1 MKIMKQLYILFL
13 IFSIW
18 SCDTS
23 NMFVGGGTAPDISA
37 PEINITTPDNLAY
50 QRGSFFVAGTVSDNI
65 KVTKVEL
72 SVFCNGERVSDKE
85 NPPTAVVAG
94 TQWSYEF
101 KDLKTGEYTITVTAY
116 DKAGNQSENSS
127 KTIVLTVDNE
137 ESEIKIQKPNLKPQE
152 TLEGLDYRQYAY
164 VEYFKNKTFS
174 IQGQIKDNYPL
185 KEITLQLFKENECVY
200 SLTFD
205 SKYLG
210 RKAGELMVEG
220 SLYNWTVTVDSEQE
234 PIENE
239 IYINKL
245 SELSPT
251 DKHYLRMAVAVTDK
265 AGNKT
270 ASSDSQLGFICL
282 YQEADRPWI
291 EVSSL
296 ETADNLEMQQE
307 KNKLRAGAQISG
319 TAYDDDSLEMMEFY
333 IVNTDY
339 DEMVKHETVTKASFG
354 ETGCTMWDLVAPTNQ
369 GRYRLYY
376 RLKDSSGVTSYGNGS
391 DLWTETS
398 GWDDE
403 HSIGFQ
409 VIDESAPTTEV
420 KAFEEYPTTAYI
432 TDQNPAF
439 IVEAT
444 TRDAAGI
451 EKVLLAWDPNASE
464 EKATELKVAKW
475 DIAENGYQNGIKYW
489 IVDLKDFENIAENN
503 TVKLDWSCELPVNDF
518 IGENGN
524 KVFNYKKM
532 YYCTISKSGN
542 YAVGTFTIPKE
553 FNEPVLSIDSPKDND
568 NVRNVGG
575 EHFTIE
581 GKCSDAQSGI
591 ASLIIEY
598 KDSSGKLQKYDL
610 IENNLLAKD
619 GTWSVTSNKLQ
630 NLGGSYQRIVVK
642 ALDYFGNISQSSVY
656 VKVDDNSPQVVSVS
670 IDEPGGY
677 YSVGD
682 TLHFRVTMNRK
693 IEIKGDEESIYL
705 ELNCREDSTSD
716 VVPKAVYYGFE
727 EEKTLKFK
735 YTVQSGDNADPLD
748 YLSSDSIK
756 MADGTVILGKA
767 EGEGVSSVPAVLTL
781 VKPGDSG
788 SLSSRGVFIDTEKPY
803 ITVISTNVGQG
814 AYTVGQKIRI
824 SAQLNEVIS
833 GKARI
838 LVNSRP
844 NNPND
849 ETLFVGMEDRVEESD
864 TLDFVYTVE
873 EGDKNDDGEFLDIYV
888 PVYADKYNPD
898 TYTVETVK
906 DEAGNEMNFENFPV
920 GEISGSLAS
929 LGIKIDTEKPTLKNI
944 SVKSV
949 IGTVKNGK
957 YYLNAGK
964 TVTLEVE
971 FSELMFLGKEQPTL
985 HLNAL
990 NGEETVKAQYQ
1001 SGSGS
1006 TFLTFV
1012 YTVAAGDNSPVTGLT
1027 CTAFEGDVTDE
1038 AGNPISGSVNNKVEL
1053 ANEVVLK
1060 KSAVDDEEKSNDS
1073 STSYT
1078 ECSIIVDTAKPEPP
1092 AFNFKDID
1100 DQPIGSFDDS
1110 FNALGNR
1117 ATGRVY
1123 TGTASG
1129 YTNNITVKPVF
1140 DETTST
1146 MTMYAITGGHVK
1158 VDWLERIDY
1167 TTDTKNAEQDWTVKA
1182 QLTDFAGNVS
1192 DVTSATFKVDNGLP
1206 LLSSITTTSVN
1217 GLYKSGMQIPVTL
1230 TFSKRVNA
1238 KESGNGDIKLTF
1250 NNEGYVTF
1258 VSSEAYSAM
1267 YKGIYYVG
1275 TGDTDIAKLEVENIT
1290 GGIFS
1295 DTVGNKVE
1303 VTTVDLK
1310 LAVSTGFAN
1319 DFKEKNIQI
1328 DKTAPKLNEYKIE
1341 SISDESHSD
1350 ENSYY
1355 LNAGKTVK
1363 IAAIFD
1369 EPVIISGDSKIKLC
1383 GDKNATYTGTSDD
1396 KKTLYYTYTVAGNDN
1411 LASLAVDEEKSFP
1424 GAIQDIAGNTLDENG
1439 SAPNTELK
1447 YKEKSIV
1454 IDTIKPSAPTVT
1466 LTKASGSDLTNNEM
1480 ENGISEQLN
1489 VSISSTEVGSVI
1501 EYSINGGAK
1510 YEEGTKAVLGDT
1522 GSKKTFYIVA
1532 RQTDKAGN
1540 MSGVSKK
1547 ITVTVDLQEM
1557 GISKITTTKVNGVYK
1572 TGDVIPVTLLFTK
1585 KVKLSNVTITFNNE
1599 KPLENLSSDTLA
1611 ISHQFNYTIADGH
1624 DWAEALNVKE
1634 LSGTFKNESDEDVT
1648 GKITDSFG
1656 KLADNFKDNDIRI
1669 DTKSP
1674 TISSYSV
1681 KSVSDTEHVSGKYYY
1696 LNADDTVIIE
1706 VNFNEKV
1713 EVIGTS
1719 VLSLDT
1725 NENAIYLSTKDDDTL
1740 IYEYKIG
1747 KGNSKTLTVPAGI
1760 YPTNIQDDAGNTLN
1774 AGLSETILKYN
1785 SKNIVIDTT
1794 EPATPTVSINGNSN
1808 ASSFTQSVGMTIGG
1822 TEGNA
1827 KIEFSLDAGGSYET
1841 YTGAITLPNK
1851 GNNELNTFNV
1861 LAKQTDIAGN
1871 VSSVSQMKTVVVDL
1885 RPTGLKSIITIKPSG
1900 VYKAGVLI
1908 PLTLEFYK
1916 AIKSN
1921 SDVTLTLSN
1930 NKPITFKPDGK
1941 SVYTVNYTT
1950 ASGDDVDALF
1960 VKNFAGTIIDSATGA
1975 LVTSFVGV
1983 DGSVNAGVVNGT
1995 IKADNLPKT
2004 DNVISIDTAAPK
2016 LTGYTVNSLGGTPVA
2031 DSKNYLNAGDTVE
2044 IAVAFDEAVTI
2055 SGDSIVILNNN
2066 KKAVYTG
2073 TSEDKKIL
2081 YYTYTVSGGDD
2092 KTDLGIAAN
2101 IYPNNIQDIAGNAL
2115 ASGTTETKLMY
2126 KSKNIDIDTVCV
2138 APTLGGISAGKIY
2151 NAAQTVTLLSD
2162 ETGAVFHYSV
2172 NGGASEAECNDET
2185 FTTPTTEGRHPITA
2199 YQVDIA
2205 GNKSLWADAI
2215 EIIVDTAPPAIK
2227 SISTTAGS
2235 GSYKKGDKFT
2245 ITAEF
2250 TENVTGNIT
2259 VTLNT
2264 TAKVTFANITDSN
2277 TATAT
2282 YTALSGH
2289 DTNALK
2295 ANSVSG
2301 SITDTAGNNITT
2313 FDSGFAN
2320 FAGKNIKI
2328 DTTAPE
2334 ISSFSMTA
2342 HSGSTKT
2349 GTLNTILQDTATD
2362 SNIVLNFNEGV
2373 SKGSGSIKIERVY
2386 KSYPAVMEVDDY
2398 NIHKAGISNW
2408 YKQRCIGTVN
2418 NNGTEPDTNAK
2429 YVLKYDIDHGAYA
2442 SANGITD
2449 STQKA
2454 VYNYFADKE
2463 YNVTTI
2469 DVNSGLVTIGKNS
2482 STNATSVVTIQ
2493 LPSKLQ
2499 KGIIYKVTFTE
2510 GTFVDLVGNK
2520 CAAES
2525 GSKVQFETGPTATPV
2540 IRIDKVSGR
2549 GEDGSG
2555 LDGNGS
2561 QAYTTGV
2568 KVSSEMHDAE
2578 LYFAQSNNPVNSDS
2592 NSVDKVKDP
2601 TSFASYSSEETLK
2614 VTNDQDGAIFK
2625 LWAKTTKDG
2634 LTDGEVYKELAYKT
2648 VIKLGGGS
2656 HYVRGSDS
2664 TGGVSATTEFPASWY
2679 DILSTAQGG
2688 SSCWVTWHILKSFQW
2703 KEYDPNAYHDNNT
2716 DNRWIGSENEVT
2728 KPGSYDYI
2736 NAPEVSGGGS
2746 SGDSGNTGS
2755 GDGKIYFKPS
2765 SDWRGDGARFAA
2777 YFYDNGKKWLS
2788 MEDTDGDGIYECER
2802 PSGYPSVIFCRMDPN
2817 NSINDWKSNGG
2828 GVWNQS
2834 ADLTIPTDGRNYFI
2848 INSGWDGINGSWSTK

>member
-1 MKIMKQLYILFL
+1 MKIMKRLYILFL
-13 IFSIW
+13 ILSIW

-164 VEYFKNKTFS
+164 IEYFKNKTFS

-234 PIENE
+234 PMENE

-251 DKHYLRMAVAVTDK
+251 EKHYLRMAVAVTDK

-339 DEMVKHETVTKASFG
+339 DEMVKHETITKASFG

-518 IGENGN
+518 IDENGN

-591 ASLIIEY
+591 TSLTIEY
-598 KDSSGKLQKYDL
+598 TDSNGNPGVYDL
-610 IENNLLAKD
+610 LQNKCLAPD
-619 GTWSVTSNKLQ
+619 GTWSVTSDKLTE
-630 NLGGSYQRIVVK
+630 LGGSYQRIIVK
-642 ALDYFGNISQSSVY
+642 ASDSFGNISQSSVY

-677 YSVGD
+677 YSENKV
-682 TLHFRVTMNRK
+682 LHFSVTMNRE
-693 IEIKGDEESIYL
+693 IEIKGNKESIYL
-705 ELNCREDSTSD
+705 ELNCKGKSISD
-716 VVPKAVYYGFE
+716 VTTIPKAVYDGFE
-727 EEKTLKFK
+727 EEKILKFK
-735 YTVQSGDNADPLD
+735 YTVQSGDKAEPLD
-748 YLSSDSIK
+748 YLSESSLK
-756 MADGTVILGKA
+756 MDDETKIFGKA
-767 EGEGVSSVPAVLTL
+767 LGEGVSSVPAVLKL
-781 VKPGDSG
+781 SEPGKAG
-788 SLSSRGVFIDTEKPY
+788 SLSSRGVFIDTEKPF
-803 ITVISTNVGQG
+803 VNKISADVGQG
-814 AYTVGQKIRI
+814 AYTVGKEIRI
-824 SAQLNEVIS
+824 TAQFNEIIN
-833 GKARI
+833 GQARI
-838 LVNSRP
+838 LLNSRKQDTNDP
-844 NNPND
+844 N
-849 ETLFVGMEDRVEESD
+849 LFVGMNNPVANSD
-864 TLDFVYTVE
+864 TLEFLYTVR
-873 EGDKNDDGEFLDIYV
+873 EGDNTENEFLDIYV
-888 PVYADKYNPD
+888 PFYAFSD
-898 TYTVETVK
+898 TETVK
-906 DEAGNEMNFENFPV
+906 DNAGNEMDFKKFPKDT
-920 GEISGSLAS
+920 ESGSLAE
-929 LGIKIDTEKPTLKNI
+929 LKIKIDTKAPIFDGVYVSDVSIEPYE
-944 SVKSV
+944 
-949 IGTVKNGK
+949 KNGK
-957 YYLNAGK
+957 NYYLNAGK
-964 TVTLEVE
+964 TVTLEARFNETVV
-971 FSELMFLGKEQPTL
+971 LGDEQPYL
-985 HLNAL
+985 ELNM
-990 NGEETVKAQYQ
+990 TKDDKPVRAQYKTGA
-1001 SGSGS
+1001 GSS
-1006 TFLTFV
+1006 ILYFV
-1012 YTVAAGDNSPVTGLT
+1012 YTVAAGDD
-1027 CTAFEGDVTDE
+1027 TADKNLHCDAFVGKVTDE
-1038 AGNPISGSVNNKVEL
+1038 AGNKVVGSTEEGKNTIGE
-1053 ANEVVLK
+1053 EVALK
-1060 KSAVDDEEKSNDS
+1060 KAISNGTEEI
-1073 STSYT
+1073 
-1078 ECSIIVDTAKPEPP
+1078 SIIIDTTKPDAPTFIFTDKDGDVDG
-1092 AFNFKDID
+1092 FNPD
-1100 DQPIGSFDDS
+1100 DNQ
-1110 FNALGNR
+1110 R
-1117 ATGRVY
+1117 AMGYVY
-1123 TGTASG
+1123 TGKATG
-1129 YTNNITVKPVF
+1129 YIENITITPKPADGEVTSKVK
-1140 DETTST
+1140 
-1146 MTMYAITGGHVK
+1146 MYASIPGRTVQNW
-1158 VDWLERIDY
+1158 DYMNCY
-1167 TTDTKNAEQDWTVKA
+1167 TTNTDNAEHDWTVKA
-1182 QLTDFAGNVS
+1182 QLVDYAGNIS
-1192 DVTSATFKVDNGLP
+1192 DVSSATFKVDKGVP
-1206 LLSSITTTSVN
+1206 LLSSITTTAIN
-1217 GLYKSGMQIPVTL
+1217 GLYKAGTEIPVTL
-1230 TFSKRVNA
+1230 TFSKKVNA
-1238 KESGNGDIKLTF
+1238 VKSGNGDIKLTF
-1250 NNEGYVTF
+1250 NNNGYVTF
-1258 VSSEAYSAM
+1258 VVSSNAYSAM
-1267 YKGIYYVG
+1267 HKGTYNVG
-1275 TGDTDIAKLEVENIT
+1275 SEDTDIAKLEVKEIT
-1290 GGIFS
+1290 GGIFTDTAGNEVAVEGDDCKLVMGEGFS
-1295 DTVGNKVE
+1295 D
-1303 VTTVDLK
+1303 
-1310 LAVSTGFAN
+1310 
-1319 DFKEKNIQI
+1319 DFKTKNIQI
-1328 DKTAPKLNEYKIE
+1328 DKTAPKFDGYQIE
-1341 SISDESHSD
+1341 SISDENHSD
-1350 ENSYY
+1350 SNSYY
-1355 LNAGKTVK
+1355 LNAGDTVK
-1363 IAAIFD
+1363 IAAVFE
-1369 EPVIISGDSKIKLC
+1369 EPVMISGDSKIELSHGKS
-1383 GDKNATYTGTSDD
+1383 ASYVGTSSDR
-1396 KKTLYYTYTVAGNDN
+1396 KTLYYTYTVASEENS
-1411 LASLAVDEEKSFP
+1411 ASLCIAEKVIP
-1424 GAIQDIAGNTLDENG
+1424 NNVQDIAGNKFETKPAESTTLKHN
-1439 SAPNTELK
+1439 
-1447 YKEKSIV
+1447 EKTIV
-1454 IDTIKPSAPTVT
+1454 IDTITPDAPSVT
-1466 LTKASGSDLTNNEM
+1466 FKDAGGYQVATNIGNV
-1480 ENGISEQLN
+1480 SEQLTME
-1489 VSISSTEVGSVI
+1489 ISGEGNGEKI
-1501 EYSINGGAK
+1501 EYSINGGADYFVGISK
-1510 YEEGTKAVLGDT
+1510 VLGDT
-1522 GSKKTFYIVA
+1522 GSKKTFYIMA
-1532 RQTDKAGN
+1532 KQTDKAGN
-1540 MSGVSKK
+1540 MSKPSDK

-1572 TGDVIPVTLLFTK
+1572 AGDEIPVTLIFTK
-1585 KVKLSNVTITFNNE
+1585 KVKFSGLKLTLNNG
-1599 KPLENLSSDTLA
+1599 KVLEFANTDTLA
-1611 ISHQFNYTIADGH
+1611 ISHQTVYTIASEEDTTNG
-1624 DWAEALNVKE
+1624 ALKATE
-1634 LSGTFKNESDEDVT
+1634 LKGTFKDESNTTVDD
-1648 GKITDSFG
+1648 KISASF
-1656 KLADNFKDNDIRI
+1656 KNLIDNFKGNEIFI
-1669 DTKSP
+1669 DTNAP

-1681 KSVSDTEHVSGKYYY
+1681 ESVSDEMHIDTDGNYY
-1696 LNADDTVIIE
+1696 LNAGDTVKIK
-1706 VNFNEKV
+1706 VTFSEKV
-1713 EVIGTS
+1713 GVVGTS
-1719 VLSLDT
+1719 VLSLST
-1725 NENAIYLSTKDDDTL
+1725 GENAVYLSNVDDKTL
-1740 IYEYKIG
+1740 IYEYK
-1747 KGNSKTLTVPAGI
+1747 VAAGTASPLSI
-1760 YPTNIQDDAGNTLN
+1760 LQNVYPTNIQDDAGNTLN

-1827 KIEFSLDAGGSYET
+1827 MIEFSLDAGGSYET
-1841 YTGAITLPNK
+1841 YTGAITLPK
-1851 GNNELNTFNV
+1851 EGNNKLNTFNV

-1871 VSSVSQMKTVVVDL
+1871 VSSLSQMKTVVVDL
-1885 RPTGLKSIITIKPSG
+1885 RPTGLKSITTTKPAG

-1930 NKPITFKPDGK
+1930 DKTITFKPDGK

-1960 VKNFAGTIIDSATGA
+1960 VKNFAGTIIDSATG
-1975 LVTSFVGV
+1975 VSVSSFEGV
-1983 DGSVNAGVVNGT
+1983 DCNEVSDGKVNGT
-1995 IKADNLPKT
+1995 IMATNLPKT

-2016 LTGYTVNSLGGTPVA
+2016 LTGYTVKSLGGTPVI
-2031 DSKNYLNAGDTVE
+2031 DSKNYLNAGDSVE

-2055 SGDSIVILNNN
+2055 SGDSTVTLNNN

-2073 TSEDKKIL
+2073 TSDDKKKL

-2101 IYPNNIQDIAGNAL
+2101 IYPNNIQDIAGNVL
-2115 ASGTTETKLMY
+2115 ASGTTETILMY
-2126 KSKNIDIDTVCV
+2126 NSQNIDIDTVCV

-2151 NAAQTVTLLSD
+2151 NAAKEVTLKG
-2162 ETGAVFHYSV
+2162 EAGATFYYSV
-2172 NGGASEAECNDET
+2172 DGGANSQQGQS
-2185 FTTPTTEGRHPITA
+2185 FSTPTTEGRHPITA

-2205 GNKSLWADAI
+2205 GNKSLWANVI
-2215 EIIVDTAPPAIK
+2215 EIIVDTAPPKIK

-2235 GSYKKGDKFT
+2235 GSYKKDDKFT

-2282 YTALSGH
+2282 YTTLSGH

-2320 FAGKNIKI
+2320 FAGKDIKI
-2328 DTTAPE
+2328 DTTAPV
-2334 ISSFSMTA
+2334 INGFSMN
-2342 HSGSTKT
+2342 SGSTK
-2349 GTLNTILQDTATD
+2349 GTLNTILQDIATD
-2362 SNIVLNFNEGV
+2362 SNIILNFNEGV

-2398 NIHKAGISNW
+2398 NTHKAKISDW
-2408 YKQRCIGTVN
+2408 YIQRCIGTVN

-2429 YVLKYDIDHGAYA
+2429 YVLNYDIDHGAYA
-2442 SANGITD
+2442 SASGITD

-2540 IRIDKVSGR
+2540 IRINKLSGQ
-2549 GEDGSG
+2549 GP
-2555 LDGNGS
+2555 GN
-2561 QAYTTGV
+2561 QPYTTGV

-2592 NSVDKVKDP
+2592 NSVDKVKNP

-2634 LTDGEVYKELAYKT
+2634 LTGGEVYKELAYKT
-2648 VIKLGGGS
+2648 VIKLGSS

-2679 DILSTAQGG
+2679 DSLSTAQGG

-2703 KEYDPNAYHDNNT
+2703 KEYDPNAYHDDKT

-2728 KPGSYDYI
+2728 KPGSCDYI
-2736 NAPEVSGGGS
+2736 NAPEVDGGGS

-2755 GDGKIYFKPS
+2755 GVTITLTVPDWVWNDSAVLYVWVWGGSVSGKWVNVTKKS
-2765 SDWRGDGARFAA
+2765 STSATFV
-2777 YFYDNGKKWLS
+2777 L
-2788 MEDTDGDGIYECER
+2788 
-2802 PSGYPSVIFCRMDPN
+2802 PSGCTGFKVARMAAGASPN
-2817 NSINDWKSNGG
+2817 FDTAHNKSDDISYNG
-2828 GVWNQS
+2828 
-2834 ADLTIPTDGRNYFI
+2834 T
-2848 INSGWDGINGSWSTK
+2848 TKYNVF

>member
-1 MKIMKQLYILFL
+1 MKRLYILFL

-164 VEYFKNKTFS
+164 IEYFKNKTFS

-251 DKHYLRMAVAVTDK
+251 EKHYLRMAVAVTDK

-339 DEMVKHETVTKASFG
+339 DEMVKHETITKASFG

-451 EKVLLAWDPNASE
+451 EKVILAWDPNASE

-489 IVDLKDFENIAENN
+489 IVDLKDFENVMENN
-503 TVKLDWSCELPVNDF
+503 TFKMDWSCELPVNDF
-518 IGENGN
+518 IDENGN

-670 IDEPGGY
+670 IDEPGEY

-716 VVPKAVYYGFE
+716 VVPKAVYDGFE

-844 NNPND
+844 NDPND
-849 ETLFVGMEDRVEESD
+849 ETLFVGMEDRVEKSD

-873 EGDKNDDGEFLDIYV
+873 EGDKNADGEFLDIYV

-898 TYTVETVK
+898 TYTVETVR

-990 NGEETVKAQYQ
+990 NGEKAVKAQYQ

-1092 AFNFKDID
+1092 AFNFKDINN
-1100 DQPIGSFDDS
+1100 QPIGSFDDS

-1123 TGTASG
+1123 TGIASG
-1129 YTNNITVKPVF
+1129 YTNNITVEPVF
-1140 DETTST
+1140 DKTTST

-1158 VDWLERIDY
+1158 VDWLEQTDY

-1238 KESGNGDIKLTF
+1238 KESGDGDIKLTF

-1303 VTTVDLK
+1303 VTTGDLE
-1310 LAVSTGFAN
+1310 LAVSTGFVN

-1447 YKEKSIV
+1447 YNEKSIV

-1489 VSISSTEVGSVI
+1489 VSISSTEDGTVI
-1501 EYSINGGAK
+1501 EYSTNGGAK

-1540 MSGVSKK
+1540 MSKPSAK
-1547 ITVTVDLQEM
+1547 TSVTVDLQEM

-1585 KVKLSNVTITFNNE
+1585 KVKLSDVTITFNNE
-1599 KPLENLSSDTLA
+1599 KALENLSSDTLA
-1611 ISHQFNYTIADGH
+1611 ISHQFNYTIADDH
-1624 DWAEALNVKE
+1624 DLAKALNVKE

-1648 GKITDSFG
+1648 DKITDSFG

-1681 KSVSDTEHVSGKYYY
+1681 KSVSDTEHVLGKYYY

-1740 IYEYKIG
+1740 IYEYKID
-1747 KGNSKTLTVPAGI
+1747 KGNTQTLTVPAGI
-1760 YPTNIQDDAGNTLN
+1760 YPTNIQDVAGN
-1774 AGLSETILKYN
+1774 ILKTGLQN
-1785 SKNIVIDTT
+1785 DTPLSCDGKSMVIDTELPPTPGVYMDGASVAFEKAKYSAT
-1794 EPATPTVSINGNSN
+1794 EIVTFKFVP
-1808 ASSFTQSVGMTIGG
+1808 
-1822 TEGNA
+1822 EGDA
-1827 KIEFSLDAGGSYET
+1827 KLEYSLDAGAN
-1841 YTGAITLPNK
+1841 YTKYSDQVSLPESSNDS
-1851 GNNELNTFNV
+1851 LNTYN
-1861 LAKQTDIAGN
+1861 LRARQTDVAGN
-1871 VSSVSQMKTVVVDL
+1871 VSVLSDMINIVVDL
-1885 RPTGLKSIITIKPSG
+1885 RPIGLKSISTTKPAG
-1900 VYKAGVLI
+1900 VYKAGAEI
-1908 PLTLEFYK
+1908 PLTFEFYK
-1916 AIKSN
+1916 PIESTANI
-1921 SDVTLTLSN
+1921 TATLSN
-1930 NKPITFKPDGK
+1930 GANVKIEPDGK
-1941 SVYTVNYTT
+1941 SVYTVNYTV
-1950 ASGDDVDALF
+1950 SNDDVSTSALF
-1960 VKNFAGTIIDSATGA
+1960 VASLQGNAIKDCATDNFINEFAGVEGGA
-1975 LVTSFVGV
+1975 S
-1983 DGSVNAGVVNGT
+1983 DGEVNGT
-1995 IKADNLPKT
+1995 IMADNLPKT

-2016 LTGYTVNSLGGTPVA
+2016 LTGYTVNSLGGTPVITVA
-2031 DSKNYLNAGDTVE
+2031 KNYLNAGDSVE

-2073 TSEDKKIL
+2073 TSEDKETL

-2092 KTDLGIAAN
+2092 IEDLGIAAS
-2101 IYPNNIQDIAGNAL
+2101 IYPNNIQDIAGNVL
-2115 ASGTTETKLMY
+2115 ASGTTKTSLMY
-2126 KSKNIDIDTVCV
+2126 NDKNIVIDTECV
-2138 APTLGGISAGKIY
+2138 APRMSGIAAGNIY
-2151 NAAQTVTLLSD
+2151 NAAQTVTLSG

-2172 NGGASEAECNDET
+2172 NGGASEAECNDGT

-2235 GSYKKGDKFT
+2235 GSYKKDDKFT

-2264 TAKVTFANITDSN
+2264 TTTAKVTFANITGSN

-2328 DTTAPE
+2328 DTTTPE

-2398 NIHKAGISNW
+2398 NIHKAGISDW

-2442 SANGITD
+2442 SESDITD

-2540 IRIDKVSGR
+2540 IRINKLSGI
-2549 GEDGSG
+2549 ES
-2555 LDGNGS
+2555 GS
-2561 QAYTTGV
+2561 QPYTTGV
-2568 KVSSEMHDAE
+2568 KVSSEMYGAT
-2578 LYFAQSNNPVNSDS
+2578 LSFAKSSNTVSDDS
-2592 NSVDKVKDP
+2592 NKVSKVTDP
-2601 TSFASYSSEETLK
+2601 TSYTTRTNSSE
-2614 VTNDQDGAIFK
+2614 VTISDTSKKGEIFK
-2625 LWAKTTKDG
+2625 LWAKATKTG
-2634 LTDGEVYKELAYKT
+2634 LTNGDVCKELAYKT
-2648 VIKLGGGS
+2648 VLNTSKANIM
-2656 HYVRGSDS
+2656 GSDS
-2664 TGGVSATTEFPASWY
+2664 TGGVSATTEFPISWY
-2679 DILSTAQGG
+2679 HRLDNTSVTT
-2688 SSCWVTWHILKSFQW
+2688 SDYWVSWHVLKSFQW
-2703 KEYDPNAYHDNNT
+2703 KGRTDDTWHD
-2716 DNRWIGSENEVT
+2716 GSNEVT
-2728 KPGSYDYI
+2728 KPGSFDSYGAD
-2736 NAPEVSGGGS
+2736 EVDGGDDSGDSGDD

-2755 GDGKIYFKPS
+2755 DDGKIYLIPTS
-2765 SDWRGDGARFAA
+2765 TWDHSDAWFAA
-2777 YFYDNGKKWLS
+2777 YFYGNGEKWLS
-2788 MEDTDGDGIYECER
+2788 MEETDDDGIYECER
-2802 PSGYPSVIFCRMDPN
+2802 PSGYPSVIFVRMGSTATATN
-2817 NSINDWKSNGG
+2817 WEGK
-2828 GVWNQS
+2828 WNQTG
-2834 ADLTIPTDGRNYFI
+2834 DLTIPTNGNNCFTI
-2848 INSGWDGINGSWSTK
+2848 TGGSGDAYSGTWSTK

>member
-1 MKIMKQLYILFL
+1 MKIMKRLYILFL

-164 VEYFKNKTFS
+164 IEYFKNKTFS

-234 PIENE
+234 PMENE

-251 DKHYLRMAVAVTDK
+251 EKHYLRMAVAVTDK

-339 DEMVKHETVTKASFG
+339 DEMVKHETITKASFG

-518 IGENGN
+518 IDENGN

-591 ASLIIEY
+591 TSLIIEY

-677 YSVGD
+677 YSENKV
-682 TLHFRVTMNRK
+682 LHFSVTMNRE
-693 IEIKGDEESIYL
+693 IEIKGNKESIYL
-705 ELNCREDSTSD
+705 ELNCKGSAKEAAHA
-716 VVPKAVYYGFE
+716 KFEGFE
-727 EEKTLKFK
+727 EEKILKFK
-735 YTVQSGDNADPLD
+735 YTVQADNKAEPLD
-748 YLSSDSIK
+748 YLSESSLK
-756 MADGTVILGKA
+756 MDDETKIFGKA
-767 EGEGVSSVPAVLTL
+767 LGEGVSSVPAVLKL
-781 VKPGDSG
+781 SEPGKAG
-788 SLSSRGVFIDTEKPY
+788 SLSSRGVFIDTEKPF
-803 ITVISTNVGQG
+803 VNKISADVGQG
-814 AYTVGQKIRI
+814 AYTVGQEIRI
-824 SAQLNEVIS
+824 TAQFNEIIN
-833 GKARI
+833 GQARI
-838 LVNSRP
+838 LLNSRKQDTNDP
-844 NNPND
+844 N
-849 ETLFVGMEDRVEESD
+849 LFVGMNNPVANSD
-864 TLDFVYTVE
+864 TLEFLYTVR
-873 EGDKNDDGEFLDIYV
+873 EGDNTENQFLDIYV
-888 PVYADKYNPD
+888 PFYAFSD
-898 TYTVETVK
+898 TETVK
-906 DEAGNEMNFENFPV
+906 DNAGNEMNFSNFPKNT
-920 GEISGSLAS
+920 ESGSLAE
-929 LGIKIDTEKPTLKNI
+929 LKIKIDTKAPIFDGVYVSDVSIEPYE
-944 SVKSV
+944 
-949 IGTVKNGK
+949 GNGK
-957 YYLNAGK
+957 NYYLNAGK
-964 TVTLEVE
+964 TVTLEAR
-971 FSELMFLGKEQPTL
+971 FSETVVLGDEQPYL
-985 HLNAL
+985 ELNM
-990 NGEETVKAQYQ
+990 TKDDKPVRAQYKTGA
-1001 SGSGS
+1001 GSS
-1006 TFLTFV
+1006 ILYFV
-1012 YTVAAGDNSPVTGLT
+1012 YTVAAGDD
-1027 CTAFEGDVTDE
+1027 TADKNLHCDAFVGKVTDE
-1038 AGNPISGSVNNKVEL
+1038 AGNKVVGSTEEGKNTIEENVALRKAISNGT
-1053 ANEVVLK
+1053 
-1060 KSAVDDEEKSNDS
+1060 EEI
-1073 STSYT
+1073 
-1078 ECSIIVDTAKPEPP
+1078 SIIIDTTKPDAPTFTFKGETGNVDGFTSD
-1092 AFNFKDID
+1092 NN
-1100 DQPIGSFDDS
+1100 Q
-1110 FNALGNR
+1110 R
-1117 ATGRVY
+1117 AMGYVY
-1123 TGTASG
+1123 TGKATG
-1129 YTNNITVKPVF
+1129 YIENITITPKPADGEVTSKVK
-1140 DETTST
+1140 
-1146 MTMYAITGGHVK
+1146 MYASIPGKTMQEWK
-1158 VDWLERIDY
+1158 EINEY
-1167 TTDTKNAEQDWTVKA
+1167 TTVTDNAEQDWTVKA
-1182 QLTDFAGNVS
+1182 QLVDYAGNMS
-1192 DVTSATFKVDNGLP
+1192 DVSSATFKVDKGVP
-1206 LLSSITTTSVN
+1206 LLSSITTTATN
-1217 GLYKSGMQIPVTL
+1217 GLYKAGTEIPVTL
-1230 TFSKRVNA
+1230 TFSKKVNA
-1238 KESGNGDIKLTF
+1238 VKSGNGDIKLTF
-1250 NNEGYVTF
+1250 NNDGYVTF
-1258 VSSEAYSAM
+1258 NESGEYTAM
-1267 YKGIYYVG
+1267 HKGTYFVG
-1275 TGDTDIAKLEVENIT
+1275 TGDSDINNDSLIDGVKKLQVKEIT

-1295 DTVGNKVE
+1295 DTAGNKVE
-1303 VTTVDLK
+1303 VTTGDLK

-1319 DFKEKNIQI
+1319 DFDFETKNIQI
-1328 DKTAPKLNEYKIE
+1328 DKTAPKFDGYKIE
-1341 SISDESHSD
+1341 SISDENYSD
-1350 ENSYY
+1350 EKSYY
-1355 LNAGKTVK
+1355 LNAGDTVK
-1363 IAAIFD
+1363 IAAVF
-1369 EPVIISGDSKIKLC
+1369 EESVMISGDSKIELSHGKS
-1383 GDKNATYTGTSDD
+1383 ASYVGTSSDR
-1396 KKTLYYTYTVAGNDN
+1396 KTLYYTYTVASEENS
-1411 LASLAVDEEKSFP
+1411 ASLSIAEKVIPSNV
-1424 GAIQDIAGNTLDENG
+1424 QDIAGNKFETKPAEATTL
-1439 SAPNTELK
+1439 K
-1447 YKEKSIV
+1447 HKEKTIV
-1454 IDTIKPSAPTVT
+1454 IDTITPASPTVI
-1466 LTKASGSDLTNNEM
+1466 LKKAGGDEVATDIGSV
-1480 ENGISEQLN
+1480 SEQLTMEIN
-1489 VSISSTEVGSVI
+1489 GENGAKI
-1501 EYSINGGAK
+1501 EYSLNSGADYSNYDSK
-1510 YEEGTKAVLGDT
+1510 NKPPVGSP
-1522 GSKKTFYIVA
+1522 GSKATSYIVTK
-1532 RQTDKAGN
+1532 QTDKAGN
-1540 MSGVSKK
+1540 MSKPSEK
-1547 ITVTVDLQEM
+1547 ITITIDLQDM
-1557 GISKITTTKVNGVYK
+1557 GISMITTTKANGTYK
-1572 TGDVIPVTLLFTK
+1572 AGDKIPVTLLFTK
-1585 KVKLSNVTITFNNE
+1585 KVKFSELKLTLNNGKVLEFEDPDTF
-1599 KPLENLSSDTLA
+1599 A
-1611 ISHQFNYTIADGH
+1611 ISHQAVYTIASEEDTTNG
-1624 DWAEALNVKE
+1624 ALKATKLEGKFTDESNVPV
-1634 LSGTFKNESDEDVT
+1634 ND
-1648 GKITDSFG
+1648 KISASFT
-1656 KLADNFKDNDIRI
+1656 KLIDNFKGNEIFI
-1669 DTKSP
+1669 DTKVP
-1674 TISSYSV
+1674 TIGSYSI
-1681 KSVSDTEHVSGKYYY
+1681 KSISDEMHFDSDKYY
-1696 LNADDTVIIE
+1696 LNAGDTVKIK
-1706 VNFNEKV
+1706 VTFSEKV
-1713 EVIGTS
+1713 GVVGTS
-1719 VLSLDT
+1719 VLTLST
-1725 NENAIYLSTKDDDTL
+1725 GENAVYLSNDDDNDKTL
-1740 IYEYKIG
+1740 IYEYK
-1747 KGNSKTLTVPAGI
+1747 VVAGTASPLSI
-1760 YPTNIQDDAGNTLN
+1760 LENVYPTNIQDDAGNTLN

-1827 KIEFSLDAGGSYET
+1827 MIEFSLDAGGSYET
-1841 YTGAITLPNK
+1841 YTGAITLPK
-1851 GNNELNTFNV
+1851 EGNNKLNTFNV

-1871 VSSVSQMKTVVVDL
+1871 VSSLSQMKTVVVDL
-1885 RPTGLKSIITIKPSG
+1885 RPTGLKSITTTKPAG

-1908 PLTLEFYK
+1908 PLTLDFHK

-1930 NKPITFKPDGK
+1930 DKTITFKPDGK

-1960 VKNFAGTIIDSATGA
+1960 VKNFAGTIIDSATG
-1975 LVTSFVGV
+1975 VSVSSFEGV
-1983 DGSVNAGVVNGT
+1983 DCNEVSDGKVNGT
-1995 IKADNLPKT
+1995 IMATNLPKT
-2004 DNVISIDTAAPK
+2004 SNVISIDTAAPK
-2016 LTGYTVNSLGGTPVA
+2016 LTGYTVNSLGGTPVITVA
-2031 DSKNYLNAGDTVE
+2031 KNYLNAGDSVK

-2055 SGDSIVILNNN
+2055 SGDSTVTLNNN

-2073 TSEDKKIL
+2073 TSDDKKTL

-2092 KTDLGIAAN
+2092 IEDLGIAAS
-2101 IYPNNIQDIAGNAL
+2101 IYPNNIQDIAGNVL
-2115 ASGTTETKLMY
+2115 ASGTTKTSLMY
-2126 KSKNIDIDTVCV
+2126 NDKNIVIDTVCV
-2138 APTLGGISAGKIY
+2138 APTLDGISAGKIY
-2151 NAAQTVTLLSD
+2151 NAAQKVTLTG
-2162 ETGAVFHYSV
+2162 ETGATFYYSV
-2172 NGGASEAECNDET
+2172 DGGANSQQGQS

-2264 TAKVTFANITDSN
+2264 GAMVTFDNITGSN

-2328 DTTAPE
+2328 DTTAPV
-2334 ISSFSMTA
+2334 INGFSMTSY
-2342 HSGSTKT
+2342 SGSETT

-2398 NIHKAGISNW
+2398 NTHKAKISDW
-2408 YKQRCIGTVN
+2408 YIQRCIGTVN

-2429 YVLKYDIDHGAYA
+2429 YVLNYAINHGAYA
-2442 SANGITD
+2442 NASDITD
-2449 STQKA
+2449 STQEA

-2540 IRIDKVSGR
+2540 IRINKIS
-2549 GEDGSG
+2549 GSG
-2555 LDGNGS
+2555 SGN
-2561 QAYTTGV
+2561 QPYTTGV
-2568 KVSSEMHDAE
+2568 KVSSEMHGAT
-2578 LYFAQSNNPVNSDS
+2578 LYLGKTSN
-2592 NSVDKVKDP
+2592 KVTCDNNKPSKVADP
-2601 TSFASYSSEETLK
+2601 TSFSEYSDAITISTASSALGE
-2614 VTNDQDGAIFK
+2614 IFK

-2634 LTDGEVYKELAYKT
+2634 LTAGEVCKELAFKT
-2648 VIKLGGGS
+2648 VIGLGASG
-2656 HYVRGSDS
+2656 YFVRGSDS

-2679 DILSTAQGG
+2679 DSLSTAQGG

-2703 KEYDPNAYHDNNT
+2703 KEYNASTWVNDA
-2716 DNRWIGSENEVT
+2716 GENEVT

-2736 NAPEVSGGGS
+2736 DAPEISDGSGVSGTVKVIVPSSYGYTHIHYWDCNNSSYINTTWPGFKMPLNGSNYEFTFENTSNVKVIFNNGGDSNKTTDLSITS
-2746 SGDSGNTGS
+2746 SGT
-2755 GDGKIYFKPS
+2755 Y
-2765 SDWRGDGARFAA
+2765 
-2777 YFYDNGKKWLS
+2777 KW
-2788 MEDTDGDGIYECER
+2788 
-2802 PSGYPSVIFCRMDPN
+2802 
-2817 NSINDWKSNGG
+2817 
-2828 GVWNQS
+2828 
-2834 ADLTIPTDGRNYFI
+2834 
-2848 INSGWDGINGSWSTK
+2848 NGSLVKQ

>member
-1 MKIMKQLYILFL
+1 MKIMKRLYILFL
-13 IFSIW
+13 ILSIW

-164 VEYFKNKTFS
+164 IEYFKNKTFS

-234 PIENE
+234 PMENE

-251 DKHYLRMAVAVTDK
+251 EKHYLRMAVAVTDK

-339 DEMVKHETVTKASFG
+339 DEMVKHETITKASFG

-518 IGENGN
+518 IDENGN

-591 ASLIIEY
+591 TSLTIEY
-598 KDSSGKLQKYDL
+598 TDSNGNPGVYDL
-610 IENNLLAKD
+610 LQNKCLAPD
-619 GTWSVTSNKLQ
+619 GTWSVTSDKLTE
-630 NLGGSYQRIVVK
+630 LGGSYQRIIVK
-642 ALDYFGNISQSSVY
+642 ASDSFGNISQSSVY

-677 YSVGD
+677 YSENKV
-682 TLHFRVTMNRK
+682 LHFSVTMNRE
-693 IEIKGDEESIYL
+693 IEIKGNKESIYL
-705 ELNCREDSTSD
+705 ELNCKGKSISD
-716 VVPKAVYYGFE
+716 VTTIPKAVYDGFE
-727 EEKTLKFK
+727 EEKILKFK
-735 YTVQSGDNADPLD
+735 YTVQSGDKAEPLD
-748 YLSSDSIK
+748 YLSESSLK
-756 MADGTVILGKA
+756 MDDETKIFGKA
-767 EGEGVSSVPAVLTL
+767 LGEGVSSVPAVLKL
-781 VKPGDSG
+781 SEPGKAG
-788 SLSSRGVFIDTEKPY
+788 SLSSRGVFIDTEKPF
-803 ITVISTNVGQG
+803 VNKISADVGQG
-814 AYTVGQKIRI
+814 AYTVGKEIRI
-824 SAQLNEVIS
+824 TAQFNEIIN
-833 GKARI
+833 GQARI
-838 LVNSRP
+838 LLNSRKQDTNDP
-844 NNPND
+844 N
-849 ETLFVGMEDRVEESD
+849 LFVGMNNPVANSD
-864 TLDFVYTVE
+864 TLEFLYTVR
-873 EGDKNDDGEFLDIYV
+873 EGDNTENEFLDIYV
-888 PVYADKYNPD
+888 PFYAFSD
-898 TYTVETVK
+898 TETVK
-906 DEAGNEMNFENFPV
+906 DNAGNEMDFKKFPKDT
-920 GEISGSLAS
+920 ESGSLAE
-929 LGIKIDTEKPTLKNI
+929 LKIKIDTKAPIFDGVYVSDVSIEPYE
-944 SVKSV
+944 
-949 IGTVKNGK
+949 KNGK
-957 YYLNAGK
+957 NYYLNAGK
-964 TVTLEVE
+964 TVTLEARFNETVV
-971 FSELMFLGKEQPTL
+971 LGDEQPYL
-985 HLNAL
+985 ELNMTKD
-990 NGEETVKAQYQ
+990 GKPVRAQYKTGA
-1001 SGSGS
+1001 GSS
-1006 TFLTFV
+1006 ILYFV
-1012 YTVAAGDNSPVTGLT
+1012 YTVAAGDD
-1027 CTAFEGDVTDE
+1027 TADKNLHCDAFVGKVTDE
-1038 AGNPISGSVNNKVEL
+1038 AGNKVVGSTEEGKNTIGE
-1053 ANEVVLK
+1053 EVALK
-1060 KSAVDDEEKSNDS
+1060 KAISNGTEEI
-1073 STSYT
+1073 
-1078 ECSIIVDTAKPEPP
+1078 SIIIDTTKPDAPTFIFTDKDGDVDG
-1092 AFNFKDID
+1092 FNPD
-1100 DQPIGSFDDS
+1100 DNQ
-1110 FNALGNR
+1110 R
-1117 ATGRVY
+1117 AMGYVY
-1123 TGTASG
+1123 TGKATG
-1129 YTNNITVKPVF
+1129 YIENITITPKPADGEVTSKVK
-1140 DETTST
+1140 
-1146 MTMYAITGGHVK
+1146 MYASIPGRTVQNW
-1158 VDWLERIDY
+1158 DYMNCY
-1167 TTDTKNAEQDWTVKA
+1167 TTNTDNAEHDWTVKA
-1182 QLTDFAGNVS
+1182 QLVDYAGNIS
-1192 DVTSATFKVDNGLP
+1192 DVSSATFKVDKGVP
-1206 LLSSITTTSVN
+1206 LLSSITTTAIN
-1217 GLYKSGMQIPVTL
+1217 GLYKAGTEIPVTL
-1230 TFSKRVNA
+1230 TFSKKVNA
-1238 KESGNGDIKLTF
+1238 VKSGNGDIKLTF
-1250 NNEGYVTF
+1250 NNNGYVTF
-1258 VSSEAYSAM
+1258 VVSSNAYSAM
-1267 YKGIYYVG
+1267 HKGTYNVG
-1275 TGDTDIAKLEVENIT
+1275 SEDTDIAKLEVKEIT
-1290 GGIFS
+1290 GGIFTDTAGNEVAVEGDDCKLVMGEGFS
-1295 DTVGNKVE
+1295 D
-1303 VTTVDLK
+1303 
-1310 LAVSTGFAN
+1310 
-1319 DFKEKNIQI
+1319 DFKTKNIQI
-1328 DKTAPKLNEYKIE
+1328 DKTAPKFDGYQIE
-1341 SISDESHSD
+1341 SISDENHSD
-1350 ENSYY
+1350 SNSYY
-1355 LNAGKTVK
+1355 LNAGDTVK
-1363 IAAIFD
+1363 IAAVFE
-1369 EPVIISGDSKIKLC
+1369 EPVMISGDSKIELSHGKS
-1383 GDKNATYTGTSDD
+1383 ASYVGTSSDR
-1396 KKTLYYTYTVAGNDN
+1396 KTLYYTYTVASEENS
-1411 LASLAVDEEKSFP
+1411 ASLCIAEKVIP
-1424 GAIQDIAGNTLDENG
+1424 NNVQDIAGNKFETKPAESTTLKHN
-1439 SAPNTELK
+1439 
-1447 YKEKSIV
+1447 EKTIV
-1454 IDTIKPSAPTVT
+1454 IDTITPDAPSVT
-1466 LTKASGSDLTNNEM
+1466 FKDAGGYQVATNIGNV
-1480 ENGISEQLN
+1480 SEQLTME
-1489 VSISSTEVGSVI
+1489 ISGEGNGEKI
-1501 EYSINGGAK
+1501 EYSINGGADYFVGISK
-1510 YEEGTKAVLGDT
+1510 VLGDT
-1522 GSKKTFYIVA
+1522 GSKKTFYIMA
-1532 RQTDKAGN
+1532 KQTDKAGN
-1540 MSGVSKK
+1540 MSKPSDK

-1572 TGDVIPVTLLFTK
+1572 AGDEIPVTLIFTK
-1585 KVKLSNVTITFNNE
+1585 KVKFSGLKLTLNNG
-1599 KPLENLSSDTLA
+1599 KVLEFANTDTLA
-1611 ISHQFNYTIADGH
+1611 ISHQTVYTIASEEDTTNG
-1624 DWAEALNVKE
+1624 ALKATE
-1634 LSGTFKNESDEDVT
+1634 LKGTFKDESNTTVDD
-1648 GKITDSFG
+1648 KISASF
-1656 KLADNFKDNDIRI
+1656 KNLIDNFKGNEIFI
-1669 DTKSP
+1669 DTNAP

-1681 KSVSDTEHVSGKYYY
+1681 ESVSDEMHIDTDGNYY
-1696 LNADDTVIIE
+1696 LNAGDTVKIK
-1706 VNFNEKV
+1706 VTFSEKV
-1713 EVIGTS
+1713 GVVGTS
-1719 VLSLDT
+1719 VLSLST
-1725 NENAIYLSTKDDDTL
+1725 GENAVYLSNVDDKTL
-1740 IYEYKIG
+1740 IYEYK
-1747 KGNSKTLTVPAGI
+1747 VAAGTASPLSI
-1760 YPTNIQDDAGNTLN
+1760 LQNVYPTNIQDDAGNTLN

-1827 KIEFSLDAGGSYET
+1827 MIEFSLDAGGSYET
-1841 YTGAITLPNK
+1841 YTGAITLPK
-1851 GNNELNTFNV
+1851 EGNNKLNTFNV

-1871 VSSVSQMKTVVVDL
+1871 VSSLSQMKTVVVDL
-1885 RPTGLKSIITIKPSG
+1885 RPTGLKSITTTKPAG

-1930 NKPITFKPDGK
+1930 DKTITFKPDGK

-1960 VKNFAGTIIDSATGA
+1960 VKNFAGTIIDSATG
-1975 LVTSFVGV
+1975 VSVSSFEGV
-1983 DGSVNAGVVNGT
+1983 DCNEVSDGKVNGT
-1995 IKADNLPKT
+1995 IMATNLPKT

-2016 LTGYTVNSLGGTPVA
+2016 LTGYTVKSLGGTPVI
-2031 DSKNYLNAGDTVE
+2031 DSKNYLNAGDSVE

-2055 SGDSIVILNNN
+2055 SGDSTVTLNNN

-2073 TSEDKKIL
+2073 TSDDKKKL

-2101 IYPNNIQDIAGNAL
+2101 IYPNNIQDIAGNVL
-2115 ASGTTETKLMY
+2115 ASGTTETILMY
-2126 KSKNIDIDTVCV
+2126 NSQNIDIDTVCV

-2151 NAAQTVTLLSD
+2151 NAAKEVTLKG
-2162 ETGAVFHYSV
+2162 EAGATFYYSV
-2172 NGGASEAECNDET
+2172 DGGANSQQGQS
-2185 FTTPTTEGRHPITA
+2185 FSTPTTEGRHPITA

-2205 GNKSLWADAI
+2205 GNKSLWANVI
-2215 EIIVDTAPPAIK
+2215 EIIVDTAPPKIK

-2235 GSYKKGDKFT
+2235 GSYKKDDKFT

-2282 YTALSGH
+2282 YTTLSGH

-2320 FAGKNIKI
+2320 FAGKDIKI
-2328 DTTAPE
+2328 DTTAPV
-2334 ISSFSMTA
+2334 INGFSMN
-2342 HSGSTKT
+2342 SGSTK
-2349 GTLNTILQDTATD
+2349 GTLNTILQDIATD
-2362 SNIVLNFNEGV
+2362 SNIILNFNEGV

-2398 NIHKAGISNW
+2398 NTHKAKISDW
-2408 YKQRCIGTVN
+2408 YIQRCIGTVN

-2429 YVLKYDIDHGAYA
+2429 YVLNYDIDHGAYA
-2442 SANGITD
+2442 SASGITD

-2540 IRIDKVSGR
+2540 IRINKLSGQ
-2549 GEDGSG
+2549 GP
-2555 LDGNGS
+2555 GN
-2561 QAYTTGV
+2561 QPYTTGV

-2592 NSVDKVKDP
+2592 NSVDKVKNP

-2634 LTDGEVYKELAYKT
+2634 LTGGEVYKELAYKT
-2648 VIKLGGGS
+2648 VIKLGSS

-2679 DILSTAQGG
+2679 DSLSTAQGG

-2703 KEYDPNAYHDNNT
+2703 KEYDPNAYHDDKT

-2728 KPGSYDYI
+2728 KPGSCDYI
-2736 NAPEVSGGGS
+2736 NAPEVDGGGS

-2755 GDGKIYFKPS
+2755 GVTITLTVPDWVWNDSAVLYVWVWGGSVSGKWVNVTKKS
-2765 SDWRGDGARFAA
+2765 STSATFV
-2777 YFYDNGKKWLS
+2777 L
-2788 MEDTDGDGIYECER
+2788 
-2802 PSGYPSVIFCRMDPN
+2802 PSGCTGFKVARMAAGASPN
-2817 NSINDWKSNGG
+2817 FDTAHNKSDDISYNG
-2828 GVWNQS
+2828 
-2834 ADLTIPTDGRNYFI
+2834 T
-2848 INSGWDGINGSWSTK
+2848 TKYNVF

>member
-1 MKIMKQLYILFL
+1 
-13 IFSIW
+13 
-18 SCDTS
+18 
-23 NMFVGGGTAPDISA
+23 
-37 PEINITTPDNLAY
+37 
-50 QRGSFFVAGTVSDNI
+50 
-65 KVTKVEL
+65 
-72 SVFCNGERVSDKE
+72 
-85 NPPTAVVAG
+85 
-94 TQWSYEF
+94 
-101 KDLKTGEYTITVTAY
+101 
-116 DKAGNQSENSS
+116 
-127 KTIVLTVDNE
+127 
-137 ESEIKIQKPNLKPQE
+137 
-152 TLEGLDYRQYAY
+152 
-164 VEYFKNKTFS
+164 
-174 IQGQIKDNYPL
+174 
-185 KEITLQLFKENECVY
+185 
-200 SLTFD
+200 
-205 SKYLG
+205 
-210 RKAGELMVEG
+210 
-220 SLYNWTVTVDSEQE
+220 
-234 PIENE
+234 
-239 IYINKL
+239 
-245 SELSPT
+245 
-251 DKHYLRMAVAVTDK
+251 MAVAVTDK

-339 DEMVKHETVTKASFG
+339 DEMVKHETITKASFG

-451 EKVLLAWDPNASE
+451 EKVILAWDPNASE
-464 EKATELKVAKW
+464 EKAVTLKQNVW
-475 DIAENGYQNGIKYW
+475 DIDTNGYHDGIKYW

-518 IGENGN
+518 IDENGN

-677 YSVGD
+677 YSVGEI
-682 TLHFRVTMNRK
+682 LHFRVTMNRK
-693 IEIKGDEESIYL
+693 IKIKGDKESIYL

-716 VVPKAVYYGFE
+716 VVPKAVYDGFE

-898 TYTVETVK
+898 TYTVETVR

-929 LGIKIDTEKPTLKNI
+929 LGIKIDTEKPTLENI

-949 IGTVKNGK
+949 IGSVKNGK

-1129 YTNNITVKPVF
+1129 YANNITVEPVF
-1140 DETTST
+1140 DKTTST

-1158 VDWLERIDY
+1158 VDWLEQTDY

-1230 TFSKRVNA
+1230 TFSKRVKA
-1238 KESGNGDIKLTF
+1238 EKSGTDDIKLTF

-1303 VTTVDLK
+1303 VTTGDLM

-1355 LNAGKTVK
+1355 LNAGDTVK
-1363 IAAIFD
+1363 IAAVFE

-1383 GDKNATYTGTSDD
+1383 GGKNATYTGTSDD

-1447 YKEKSIV
+1447 YNEKSIV

-1489 VSISSTEVGSVI
+1489 VSISSTEDGTVI
-1501 EYSINGGAK
+1501 EYSTNGGAK

-1599 KPLENLSSDTLA
+1599 KALENLSSDTLA

-1648 GKITDSFG
+1648 DKITDSFG

-1681 KSVSDTEHVSGKYYY
+1681 ERVSDTEHVSGKYYY

-1725 NENAIYLSTKDDDTL
+1725 NENAIYSKAKDDDTL

-1760 YPTNIQDDAGNTLN
+1760 YPTNIQDVAGN
-1774 AGLSETILKYN
+1774 ILKTGLQN
-1785 SKNIVIDTT
+1785 DTPLSCDGKSMVIDT
-1794 EPATPTVSINGNSN
+1794 ELPPTPGVYMDG
-1808 ASSFTQSVGMTIGG
+1808 APGAF
-1822 TEGNA
+1822 ENA
-1827 KIEFSLDAGGSYET
+1827 KYSATEIVTFRFEPEGDAKLEYSLDAGAN
-1841 YTGAITLPNK
+1841 YTKYSSGEVSLPESSNDS
-1851 GNNELNTFNV
+1851 LNTYN
-1861 LAKQTDIAGN
+1861 LRARQTDVAGN
-1871 VSSVSQMKTVVVDL
+1871 VSVLSDMINIVVDL
-1885 RPTGLKSIITIKPSG
+1885 RPIGLKSISTTKPAG
-1900 VYKAGVLI
+1900 VYKAGAEI
-1908 PLTLEFYK
+1908 PLTFEFYK
-1916 AIKSN
+1916 PIESTANI
-1921 SDVTLTLSN
+1921 TATLSN
-1930 NKPITFKPDGK
+1930 GANVKIEPDGK
-1941 SVYTVNYTT
+1941 SVYTVNYTV
-1950 ASGDDVDALF
+1950 GNDDVSTSALF
-1960 VKNFAGTIIDSATGA
+1960 VASLQGDAIKDCATDNFINEFAGVEGGA
-1975 LVTSFVGV
+1975 SG
-1983 DGSVNAGVVNGT
+1983 GKVNGT
-1995 IKADNLPKT
+1995 ITADNLPET
-2004 DNVISIDTAAPK
+2004 GDNVIIIDTAAPK

-2044 IAVAFDEAVTI
+2044 IAVKFDEAVTI

-2073 TSEDKKIL
+2073 TSEDKQIL

-2092 KTDLGIAAN
+2092 ETDLGIAAN
-2101 IYPNNIQDIAGNAL
+2101 IYPNNIQDIAGNVL

-2126 KSKNIDIDTVCV
+2126 KSKNIEIDTVCV
-2138 APTLGGISAGKIY
+2138 APTLDGIFAGKIY
-2151 NAAQTVTLLSD
+2151 NAAQTVTLSG
-2162 ETGAVFHYSV
+2162 ETSAVFYYSV
-2172 NGGASEAECNDET
+2172 NGGASEAKCNDKT

-2235 GSYKKGDKFT
+2235 GSYKKDDKFT

-2250 TENVTGNIT
+2250 TENVTTENLK

-2264 TAKVTFANITDSN
+2264 GAMVTFDNITGSN

-2398 NIHKAGISNW
+2398 NIHKAKISGW

-2429 YVLKYDIDHGAYA
+2429 YVLNYAINHGAYA
-2442 SANGITD
+2442 SASDITD
-2449 STQKA
+2449 STQKD

-2540 IRIDKVSGR
+2540 IRINKISGR
-2549 GEDGSG
+2549 GENGTG

-2568 KVSSEMHDAE
+2568 KVSSEMYNAT
-2578 LYFAQSNNPVNSDS
+2578 LYFAQNSNKVDNDS
-2592 NSVDKVKDP
+2592 NKV
-2601 TSFASYSSEETLK
+2601 SK
-2614 VTNDQDGAIFK
+2614 VTNPTSYTTCTNSSEVTISTSSTKGEIFK
-2625 LWAKTTKDG
+2625 LWAYATKEG
-2634 LTDGEVYKELAYKT
+2634 LATGEVYKELAFKT
-2648 VIKLGGGS
+2648 VIKTGASYYL
-2656 HYVRGSDS
+2656 RGSDS
-2664 TGGVSATTEFPASWY
+2664 TGGVSATTEFPISWY
-2679 DILSTAQGG
+2679 DNLDTAKAKNNY
-2688 SSCWVTWHILKSFQW
+2688 WVSWHVLKSFQW
-2703 KEYDPNAYHDNNT
+2703 KEHNGGDWVN
-2716 DNRWIGSENEVT
+2716 IGGENEVT

-2736 NAPEVSGGGS
+2736 DASEIYDGDD

-2755 GDGKIYFKPS
+2755 GVTITLTFPDWVWDDSAVLYVWVWGGSVSGKWVNVTEKS
-2765 SDWRGDGARFAA
+2765 STSATFV
-2777 YFYDNGKKWLS
+2777 L
-2788 MEDTDGDGIYECER
+2788 
-2802 PSGYPSVIFCRMDPN
+2802 PSGCTGFKVARMAAGASPN
-2817 NSINDWKSNGG
+2817 FDTAYNKSGDISYNGTTTYN
-2828 GVWNQS
+2828 V
-2834 ADLTIPTDGRNYFI
+2834 F
-2848 INSGWDGINGSWSTK
+2848 

>member
-1 MKIMKQLYILFL
+1 MKQLYILFL

-164 VEYFKNKTFS
+164 IEYFKNKTFS

-339 DEMVKHETVTKASFG
+339 DEMVKHETITKASFG

-451 EKVLLAWDPNASE
+451 EKVILAWDPNASE
-464 EKATELKVAKW
+464 EKAVTLKQNVW
-475 DIAENGYQNGIKYW
+475 DIDTNGYHDGIKYW

-677 YSVGD
+677 YSVGEI
-682 TLHFRVTMNRK
+682 LHFSVTMNRK

-705 ELNCREDSTSD
+705 ELNCREGSANI
-716 VVPKAVYYGFE
+716 PKAVYDGFE

-788 SLSSRGVFIDTEKPY
+788 SLSSRGVFIDTEKPF
-803 ITVISTNVGQG
+803 VNKISADVGQG
-814 AYTVGQKIRI
+814 AYTVGQEIRI
-824 SAQLNEVIS
+824 TAQFNEIIN
-833 GKARI
+833 GQARI
-838 LVNSRP
+838 LLNSRKQDTNDP
-844 NNPND
+844 N
-849 ETLFVGMEDRVEESD
+849 LFVGMNNPVANSD
-864 TLDFVYTVE
+864 TLEFLYTVR
-873 EGDKNDDGEFLDIYV
+873 EGDNTENGFLDIYV
-888 PVYADKYNPD
+888 PFYAHSDD
-898 TYTVETVK
+898 VTVE
-906 DEAGNEMNFENFPV
+906 DNAGNEMNFSNFPKNT
-920 GEISGSLAS
+920 ESGSLAS

-949 IGTVKNGK
+949 IGSVKNGK

-990 NGEETVKAQYQ
+990 NGEKAVKAQYQ

-1100 DQPIGSFDDS
+1100 NQPIGSFDDS

-1123 TGTASG
+1123 TGIASG
-1129 YTNNITVKPVF
+1129 YTNNITVEPVF
-1140 DETTST
+1140 DKTTST

-1158 VDWLERIDY
+1158 VDWLEQTDY

-1230 TFSKRVNA
+1230 TFSKRVKA
-1238 KESGNGDIKLTF
+1238 EKSGTDDIKLTF

-1303 VTTVDLK
+1303 VTTGDLK
-1310 LAVSTGFAN
+1310 LAVSTGFAD

-1369 EPVIISGDSKIKLC
+1369 ELVIISGDSKIKLC
-1383 GDKNATYTGTSDD
+1383 GGKNATYTGTSDD

-1447 YKEKSIV
+1447 YKEKTIV
-1454 IDTIKPSAPTVT
+1454 IDTIKPLAPTVT
-1466 LTKASGSDLTNNEM
+1466 LTKASGSDLTDNEM
-1480 ENGISEQLN
+1480 KNGISEQLN

-1501 EYSINGGAK
+1501 EYSTNGGAK

-1540 MSGVSKK
+1540 MSKPSDK

-1585 KVKLSNVTITFNNE
+1585 KVKLSDVTITFNNE
-1599 KPLENLSSDTLA
+1599 KALENLSSDTLA
-1611 ISHQFNYTIADGH
+1611 ISHQFNYTIADDH
-1624 DWAEALNVKE
+1624 DLAKALNVKE

-1648 GKITDSFG
+1648 DKITDSFG

-1681 KSVSDTEHVSGKYYY
+1681 ESVSDTEHVSGKYYY

-1725 NENAIYLSTKDDDTL
+1725 NENAIYLRTKDDDTL

-1760 YPTNIQDDAGNTLN
+1760 YPTNIQDVAGN
-1774 AGLSETILKYN
+1774 ILKTGLQN
-1785 SKNIVIDTT
+1785 DTPLSCDGKSMVIDTELPPTPGVYMDGASVAFEKAKYSAT
-1794 EPATPTVSINGNSN
+1794 EIVTFKFVP
-1808 ASSFTQSVGMTIGG
+1808 
-1822 TEGNA
+1822 EGNA
-1827 KIEFSLDAGGSYET
+1827 KLEYSLDAGAN
-1841 YTGAITLPNK
+1841 YTEYSSGEVSLPESS
-1851 GNNELNTFNV
+1851 NNSLNTYN
-1861 LAKQTDIAGN
+1861 LRARQTDVAGN
-1871 VSSVSQMKTVVVDL
+1871 VSVLSDMINIVVDL
-1885 RPTGLKSIITIKPSG
+1885 RPIGLKSISTTKPAG
-1900 VYKAGVLI
+1900 VYKAGAEI
-1908 PLTLEFYK
+1908 PLTFEFYK
-1916 AIKSN
+1916 PIESTANI
-1921 SDVTLTLSN
+1921 TATLSN
-1930 NKPITFKPDGK
+1930 GAPVTFKPDGK
-1941 SVYTVNYTT
+1941 SVYTVNYTV
-1950 ASGDDVDALF
+1950 GNNDVSTSALF
-1960 VKNFAGTIIDSATGA
+1960 VASLQGNAIKDCATDNFINEFAGVEGGA
-1975 LVTSFVGV
+1975 S
-1983 DGSVNAGVVNGT
+1983 DGKVNGT
-1995 IKADNLPKT
+1995 IMADNLPKT

-2016 LTGYTVNSLGGTPVA
+2016 LTGYTVNSLGGTPVITVA
-2031 DSKNYLNAGDTVE
+2031 KNYLNAGDSVE
-2044 IAVAFDEAVTI
+2044 IAVKFDEAVTI
-2055 SGDSIVILNNN
+2055 SGDSTVTLNNN

-2073 TSEDKKIL
+2073 TSDDKMTL

-2092 KTDLGIAAN
+2092 IEDLGIAAN
-2101 IYPNNIQDIAGNAL
+2101 IYPNNIQDIAGNVL
-2115 ASGTTETKLMY
+2115 ASGTTKTSLMY
-2126 KSKNIDIDTVCV
+2126 NDKNIVIDTECV
-2138 APTLGGISAGKIY
+2138 APTLDGIFAGKIY
-2151 NAAQTVTLLSD
+2151 NAAQTVTLSG
-2162 ETGAVFHYSV
+2162 ETSAVFHYSV
-2172 NGGASEAECNDET
+2172 NGGASEAECNDKT

-2235 GSYKKGDKFT
+2235 GSYKNGDKFT
-2245 ITAEF
+2245 IVAEF

-2264 TAKVTFANITDSN
+2264 TAEVTFDNITDSN

-2282 YTALSGH
+2282 YTTLSGH

-2301 SITDTAGNNITT
+2301 SITDTAGNNVTNLN
-2313 FDSGFAN
+2313 DDFAN

-2398 NIHKAGISNW
+2398 NIHKAKISDW

-2568 KVSSEMHDAE
+2568 KVSSEMYGAT
-2578 LYFAQSNNPVNSDS
+2578 LYFAQNSNKVDNDS
-2592 NSVDKVKDP
+2592 NKV
-2601 TSFASYSSEETLK
+2601 SK
-2614 VTNDQDGAIFK
+2614 VTNPTSYTTCTNSSEVIISTSSTKGEIFK
-2625 LWAKTTKDG
+2625 LWAKATKKD
-2634 LTDGEVYKELAYKT
+2634 LTDGEVCKELAFKT
-2648 VIKLGGGS
+2648 VIKTGASYYL
-2656 HYVRGSDS
+2656 RGSDS
-2664 TGGVSATTEFPASWY
+2664 TGGVSATTEFPISWY
-2679 DILSTAQGG
+2679 DNLDTAKAKNNY
-2688 SSCWVTWHILKSFQW
+2688 WVSWHVLKSFQW
-2703 KEYDPNAYHDNNT
+2703 KEHNGGDWVN
-2716 DNRWIGSENEVT
+2716 IGGENEVT

-2736 NAPEVSGGGS
+2736 DASEIYDGDD

-2755 GDGKIYFKPS
+2755 GVTITVTWTADYDVWGDEAYVYAWVWGS
-2765 SDWRGDGARFAA
+2765 SEGDKFVSCSP
-2777 YFYDNGKKWLS
+2777 DH
-2788 MEDTDGDGIYECER
+2788 
-2802 PSGYPSVIFCRMDPN
+2802 
-2817 NSINDWKSNGG
+2817 
-2828 GVWNQS
+2828 
-2834 ADLTIPTDGRNYFI
+2834 
-2848 INSGWDGINGSWSTK
+2848 NGSKNQVTFVLPAGYKSFKLVRLSENTPNWDKRWNESSNVDNVSGTSYTVTF

>member
-1 MKIMKQLYILFL
+1 MKIMKRLYILFL

-164 VEYFKNKTFS
+164 IEYFKNKTFS

-234 PIENE
+234 PMENE

-251 DKHYLRMAVAVTDK
+251 EKHYLRMAVAVTDK

-339 DEMVKHETVTKASFG
+339 DEMVKHETITKASFG

-464 EKATELKVAKW
+464 EKAVTLKQNVW
-475 DIAENGYQNGIKYW
+475 DIDTNGYHDGIKYW
-489 IVDLKDFENIAENN
+489 IVDLKDFENVMENN
-503 TVKLDWSCELPVNDF
+503 TFKMDWSCELPVNDF
-518 IGENGN
+518 IDEKEK

-591 ASLIIEY
+591 TSLTIEY
-598 KDSSGKLQKYDL
+598 TDSNGNPGVYDL
-610 IENNLLAKD
+610 LQNKCLAPD
-619 GTWSVTSNKLQ
+619 GTWSVTSDKLTE
-630 NLGGSYQRIVVK
+630 LGGSYQRIIVK
-642 ALDYFGNISQSSVY
+642 ASDSFGNISQSSVY

-677 YSVGD
+677 YSKNKV
-682 TLHFRVTMNRK
+682 LHFSVTMNRE
-693 IEIKGDEESIYL
+693 IEIKGNKESIYL

-716 VVPKAVYYGFE
+716 VVPKAVYDGFE
-727 EEKTLKFK
+727 EEKILKFK
-735 YTVQSGDNADPLD
+735 YTVQSGDKAEPLD
-748 YLSSDSIK
+748 YLSESSLK
-756 MADGTVILGKA
+756 MDDETKIFGKA
-767 EGEGVSSVPAVLTL
+767 LGEGVSSVPAVLKL
-781 VKPGDSG
+781 SEPGKAG
-788 SLSSRGVFIDTEKPY
+788 SLSSRGVFIDTEKPF
-803 ITVISTNVGQG
+803 VNKISADVGQG
-814 AYTVGQKIRI
+814 AYTVGQEIRI
-824 SAQLNEVIS
+824 TAQFNEIIN
-833 GKARI
+833 GQARI
-838 LVNSRP
+838 LLNSRKQDTNDP
-844 NNPND
+844 N
-849 ETLFVGMEDRVEESD
+849 LFVGMNNPVANSD
-864 TLDFVYTVE
+864 TLEFLYTVR
-873 EGDKNDDGEFLDIYV
+873 EGDNTENEFLDIYV
-888 PVYADKYNPD
+888 PFYAHSDD
-898 TYTVETVK
+898 VTVE
-906 DEAGNEMNFENFPV
+906 DNAGNEMNFSNFPKNT
-920 GEISGSLAS
+920 ESGSLAE
-929 LGIKIDTEKPTLKNI
+929 LKIKIDTKAPIFDGVYVSDVSIEPYE
-944 SVKSV
+944 V
-949 IGTVKNGK
+949 NGK
-957 YYLNAGK
+957 NYYLNAGK
-964 TVTLEVE
+964 TVTLEAR
-971 FSELMFLGKEQPTL
+971 FSETVVLGDEQPYL
-985 HLNAL
+985 ELNM
-990 NGEETVKAQYQ
+990 TKDDKPVRAQYKTGA
-1001 SGSGS
+1001 GSS
-1006 TFLTFV
+1006 ILYFV
-1012 YTVAAGDNSPVTGLT
+1012 YTVAAGDD
-1027 CTAFEGDVTDE
+1027 TADKNLHCDAFVGKVTDE
-1038 AGNPISGSVNNKVEL
+1038 AGNKVFGSTEEGKNTIGE
-1053 ANEVVLK
+1053 EVALK
-1060 KSAVDDEEKSNDS
+1060 KAISNGTEKI
-1073 STSYT
+1073 
-1078 ECSIIVDTAKPEPP
+1078 SIIIDTTKPDAPT
-1092 AFNFKDID
+1092 FTFKGET
-1100 DQPIGSFDDS
+1100 GSDVGGFTSD
-1110 FNALGNR
+1110 NNQR
-1117 ATGRVY
+1117 AMGYVY
-1123 TGTASG
+1123 TGKATG
-1129 YTNNITVKPVF
+1129 YIENITITPKPADGEVTSKVK
-1140 DETTST
+1140 
-1146 MTMYAITGGHVK
+1146 MYASIPGKTMQEWK
-1158 VDWLERIDY
+1158 EINEY
-1167 TTDTKNAEQDWTVKA
+1167 TTVTDNAEQDWTVKA
-1182 QLTDFAGNVS
+1182 QLVDYAGNMS
-1192 DVTSATFKVDNGLP
+1192 DVSSATFKVDKGVP
-1206 LLSSITTTSVN
+1206 LLSSITTTATN
-1217 GLYKSGMQIPVTL
+1217 GLYKAGTKIPVTL
-1230 TFSKRVNA
+1230 TFSKKVNA
-1238 KESGNGDIKLTF
+1238 VKSGNGEIKLTF
-1250 NNEGYVTF
+1250 NNDGYVTF
-1258 VSSEAYSAM
+1258 NTSGEYSAM
-1267 YKGIYYVG
+1267 HKGTYSVG
-1275 TGDTDIAKLEVENIT
+1275 TGDSDINDDSPIDDVKKLQVKEIT

-1295 DTVGNKVE
+1295 DTVGNKVAVE
-1303 VTTVDLK
+1303 GDDCK
-1310 LAVSTGFAN
+1310 LVMGEGFPD
-1319 DFKEKNIQI
+1319 DFETKNIQI
-1328 DKTAPKLNEYKIE
+1328 DKTAPKFDGYKIE
-1341 SISDESHSD
+1341 SISDENYSD
-1350 ENSYY
+1350 EKSYY
-1355 LNAGKTVK
+1355 LNAGDTVK
-1363 IAAIFD
+1363 IAAVFE
-1369 EPVIISGDSKIKLC
+1369 EPVMISGDSKIELSHGKS
-1383 GDKNATYTGTSDD
+1383 ASYVGTSSDR
-1396 KKTLYYTYTVAGNDN
+1396 KTLYYTYTVASEENS
-1411 LASLAVDEEKSFP
+1411 ASLSIAEKVIPSNV
-1424 GAIQDIAGNTLDENG
+1424 QDIAGNKFETKPAEATTLKHN
-1439 SAPNTELK
+1439 
-1447 YKEKSIV
+1447 EKTIV
-1454 IDTIKPSAPTVT
+1454 IDTITPASPTVI
-1466 LTKASGSDLTNNEM
+1466 LKKAGGDEVATDIGSV
-1480 ENGISEQLN
+1480 SEQLTMEIN
-1489 VSISSTEVGSVI
+1489 GENGAKI
-1501 EYSINGGAK
+1501 EYSLNSGADYSNYDSK
-1510 YEEGTKAVLGDT
+1510 NKPPVGSP
-1522 GSKKTFYIVA
+1522 GSKATSYIVTK
-1532 RQTDKAGN
+1532 QTDKAGN
-1540 MSGVSKK
+1540 MSKPSEK
-1547 ITVTVDLQEM
+1547 ITITIDLQDM
-1557 GISKITTTKVNGVYK
+1557 GISMITTTKANGTYK
-1572 TGDVIPVTLLFTK
+1572 AGDKIPVTLLFTK
-1585 KVKLSNVTITFNNE
+1585 KVKFSELKLTLNNGKVLEFEDPDTF
-1599 KPLENLSSDTLA
+1599 A
-1611 ISHQFNYTIADGH
+1611 ISHQDVYTIASEEDTTNG
-1624 DWAEALNVKE
+1624 ALKATE
-1634 LSGTFKNESDEDVT
+1634 LKGTFTDESNAPVDD
-1648 GKITDSFG
+1648 KISASFEN
-1656 KLADNFKDNDIRI
+1656 LIDNFKGNEIFI
-1669 DTKSP
+1669 DTKAP
-1674 TISSYSV
+1674 TIDSYSIE
-1681 KSVSDTEHVSGKYYY
+1681 SISDEMHIDTDGNYY
-1696 LNADDTVIIE
+1696 LNAGDTVKIK
-1706 VNFNEKV
+1706 VTFSEKV
-1713 EVIGTS
+1713 GVVGTS
-1719 VLSLDT
+1719 VLSL
-1725 NENAIYLSTKDDDTL
+1725 NSGENAVYLSNDDANIDDKTL
-1740 IYEYKIG
+1740 IYEYK
-1747 KGNSKTLTVPAGI
+1747 VVAGTASPLSI
-1760 YPTNIQDDAGNTLN
+1760 LQNVYPTNIQDDAGNTLN

-1794 EPATPTVSINGNSN
+1794 EPATPTVSIAGNSN

-1822 TEGNA
+1822 TETNA
-1827 KIEFSLDAGGSYET
+1827 MIEFSLDAGGNYET
-1841 YTGAITLPNK
+1841 YTGAITLPK
-1851 GNNELNTFNV
+1851 EGNNKLNTFNV

-1871 VSSVSQMKTVVVDL
+1871 VSSLSQMKTVVVDL
-1885 RPTGLKSIITIKPSG
+1885 RPTGLKSITTTKPAG

-1908 PLTLEFYK
+1908 PLTLDFHK

-1930 NKPITFKPDGK
+1930 DKTITFKPDGK

-1960 VKNFAGTIIDSATGA
+1960 VKNFAGTIIDSATG
-1975 LVTSFVGV
+1975 VSVSSFEGV
-1983 DGSVNAGVVNGT
+1983 DCNEVSDGKVNGT
-1995 IKADNLPKT
+1995 IMATNLPKT
-2004 DNVISIDTAAPK
+2004 SNVISIDTAAPK

-2044 IAVAFDEAVTI
+2044 IAVKFDEAVTI
-2055 SGDSIVILNNN
+2055 SGDSTVTLNNN

-2092 KTDLGIAAN
+2092 IEDLGIAAS
-2101 IYPNNIQDIAGNAL
+2101 IYPNNIQDIAGNVL
-2115 ASGTTETKLMY
+2115 ASGTTKTSLMY
-2126 KSKNIDIDTVCV
+2126 NDKNIVIDTVCV
-2138 APTLGGISAGKIY
+2138 APTLDGISAGKIY
-2151 NAAQTVTLLSD
+2151 NAAQKVTLTG
-2162 ETGAVFHYSV
+2162 ETGATFYYSV
-2172 NGGASEAECNDET
+2172 DGGANSQQGQS
-2185 FTTPTTEGRHPITA
+2185 FSTPTTEGRHPITA

-2205 GNKSLWADAI
+2205 GNKSLWANAI

-2264 TAKVTFANITDSN
+2264 GAMVTFDNITDSN

-2289 DTNALK
+2289 DTDGLEAS
-2295 ANSVSG
+2295 SVSG

-2320 FAGKNIKI
+2320 FAGKDIKI

-2334 ISSFSMTA
+2334 INGFSMRTY
-2342 HSGSTKT
+2342 SGSTKT

-2398 NIHKAGISNW
+2398 NTHKASISSW

-2429 YVLKYDIDHGAYA
+2429 YVLKYDIDHGAYE
-2442 SANGITD
+2442 SVDKISN

-2540 IRIDKVSGR
+2540 IRINKLSGR
-2549 GEDGSG
+2549 ES
-2555 LDGNGS
+2555 GS
-2561 QAYTTGV
+2561 QPHTTNV
-2568 KVSSEMHDAE
+2568 KISSEMYGANLYYGTSKRTHNVSGAE
-2578 LYFAQSNNPVNSDS
+2578 NTVPSDPSPNSNTTNKQYVITLNAGS
-2592 NSVDKVKDP
+2592 NDC
-2601 TSFASYSSEETLK
+2601 A
-2614 VTNDQDGAIFK
+2614 AIFK
-2625 LWAKTTKDG
+2625 IFAYVTKTG
-2634 LTDGEVYKELAYKT
+2634 LSNGDKAKELAFKT
-2648 VIKLGGGS
+2648 LVKS
-2656 HYVRGSDS
+2656 TWQNCYVHGSDS
-2664 TGGVSATTEFPASWY
+2664 TGGVSATTEFPSSWY
-2679 DILSTAQGG
+2679 ESKQTAHLTDAYLV
-2688 SSCWVTWHILKSFQW
+2688 SWHILKSFQW
-2703 KEYDPNAYHDNNT
+2703 KMVDENGKWSNSSNQKAY
-2716 DNRWIGSENEVT
+2716 
-2728 KPGSYDYI
+2728 PGSYGYY
-2736 NAPEVSGGGS
+2736 EGG
-2746 SGDSGNTGS
+2746 
-2755 GDGKIYFKPS
+2755 
-2765 SDWRGDGARFAA
+2765 
-2777 YFYDNGKKWLS
+2777 
-2788 MEDTDGDGIYECER
+2788 
-2802 PSGYPSVIFCRMDPN
+2802 
-2817 NSINDWKSNGG
+2817 
-2828 GVWNQS
+2828 
-2834 ADLTIPTDGRNYFI
+2834 
-2848 INSGWDGINGSWSTK
+2848 

>member
-1 MKIMKQLYILFL
+1 MKIMKRLYILFL

-164 VEYFKNKTFS
+164 IEYFKNKTFS

-251 DKHYLRMAVAVTDK
+251 EKHYLRMAVAVTDK

-339 DEMVKHETVTKASFG
+339 DEMVKHETITKASFG

-451 EKVLLAWDPNASE
+451 EKVILAWDPNASE

-489 IVDLKDFENIAENN
+489 IVDLKDFENVMENN
-503 TVKLDWSCELPVNDF
+503 TFKMDWSCELPVNDF
-518 IGENGN
+518 IDENGN

-670 IDEPGGY
+670 IDEPGEY

-705 ELNCREDSTSD
+705 ELNCREGSTNI
-716 VVPKAVYYGFE
+716 PKAVYDGFE

-844 NNPND
+844 NDPND
-849 ETLFVGMEDRVEESD
+849 ETLFVGMEDRVEKSD

-873 EGDKNDDGEFLDIYV
+873 EGDKNADGEFLDIYV

-898 TYTVETVK
+898 TYTVETVR

-990 NGEETVKAQYQ
+990 NGEKAVKAQYQ

-1092 AFNFKDID
+1092 AFNFKDINN
-1100 DQPIGSFDDS
+1100 QPIGSFDDS

-1123 TGTASG
+1123 TGIASG
-1129 YTNNITVKPVF
+1129 YTNNITVEPVF
-1140 DETTST
+1140 DKTTST

-1158 VDWLERIDY
+1158 VDWLEQTDY

-1238 KESGNGDIKLTF
+1238 KESGDGDIKLTF

-1275 TGDTDIAKLEVENIT
+1275 TGDTDIAKLEVKDIT

-1303 VTTVDLK
+1303 VTTGDLM

-1383 GDKNATYTGTSDD
+1383 GDKNATYTGTSDN

-1454 IDTIKPSAPTVT
+1454 IDTIKPSAPDVT

-1489 VSISSTEVGSVI
+1489 VSISSTEDGTVI
-1501 EYSINGGAK
+1501 EYSTNGGAK

-1585 KVKLSNVTITFNNE
+1585 KVKLSDVTITFNNE
-1599 KPLENLSSDTLA
+1599 KALENLSSDTLA
-1611 ISHQFNYTIADGH
+1611 ISHQFNYTIADDH
-1624 DWAEALNVKE
+1624 DLAKALNVKE

-1648 GKITDSFG
+1648 DKITDSFG

-1681 KSVSDTEHVSGKYYY
+1681 KSVSDTEHVLGKYYY

-1740 IYEYKIG
+1740 IYEYKID
-1747 KGNSKTLTVPAGI
+1747 KGNTQTLTVPAGI
-1760 YPTNIQDDAGNTLN
+1760 YPTNIQDVAGN
-1774 AGLSETILKYN
+1774 ILKTGLQN
-1785 SKNIVIDTT
+1785 DTPLSCDGKSMVIDTELPPTPGVYMDGASVAFEKAKYSAT
-1794 EPATPTVSINGNSN
+1794 EIVTFKFVP
-1808 ASSFTQSVGMTIGG
+1808 
-1822 TEGNA
+1822 EGDA
-1827 KIEFSLDAGGSYET
+1827 KLEYSLDAGAN
-1841 YTGAITLPNK
+1841 YTKYSDQVSLPESSNDS
-1851 GNNELNTFNV
+1851 LNTYN
-1861 LAKQTDIAGN
+1861 LRARQTDVAGN
-1871 VSSVSQMKTVVVDL
+1871 VSVLSDMINIVVDL
-1885 RPTGLKSIITIKPSG
+1885 RPIGLKSISTTKPAG
-1900 VYKAGVLI
+1900 VYKAGAEI
-1908 PLTLEFYK
+1908 PLTFEFYK
-1916 AIKSN
+1916 PIESTANI
-1921 SDVTLTLSN
+1921 TATLSN
-1930 NKPITFKPDGK
+1930 GANVKIEPDGK
-1941 SVYTVNYTT
+1941 SVYTVNYTV
-1950 ASGDDVDALF
+1950 SNDDVSTSALF
-1960 VKNFAGTIIDSATGA
+1960 VASLQGNAIKDCATDNFINEFAGVEGGA
-1975 LVTSFVGV
+1975 S
-1983 DGSVNAGVVNGT
+1983 DGEVNGT
-1995 IKADNLPKT
+1995 IMADNLPKT

-2016 LTGYTVNSLGGTPVA
+2016 LTGYTVNSLGGTPVITVA
-2031 DSKNYLNAGDTVE
+2031 KNYLNAGDSVE

-2073 TSEDKKIL
+2073 TSEDKETL

-2092 KTDLGIAAN
+2092 IEDLGIAAS
-2101 IYPNNIQDIAGNAL
+2101 IYPNNIQDIAGNVL
-2115 ASGTTETKLMY
+2115 ASGTTKTSLMY
-2126 KSKNIDIDTVCV
+2126 NDKNIVIDTECV
-2138 APTLGGISAGKIY
+2138 APRMSGIAAGNIY
-2151 NAAQTVTLLSD
+2151 NAAQTVTLSG

-2172 NGGASEAECNDET
+2172 NGGASEAECNDGT

-2235 GSYKKGDKFT
+2235 GSYKKDDKFT

-2264 TAKVTFANITDSN
+2264 TTTAKVTFANITGSN

-2328 DTTAPE
+2328 DTTTPE

-2398 NIHKAGISNW
+2398 NIHKAGISDW

-2442 SANGITD
+2442 SESDITD

-2540 IRIDKVSGR
+2540 IRINKLSGI
-2549 GEDGSG
+2549 ES
-2555 LDGNGS
+2555 GS
-2561 QAYTTGV
+2561 QPYTTGV
-2568 KVSSEMHDAE
+2568 KVSSEMYGAT
-2578 LYFAQSNNPVNSDS
+2578 LSFAKSSNTVSDDS
-2592 NSVDKVKDP
+2592 NKVSKVTDP
-2601 TSFASYSSEETLK
+2601 TSYTTRTNSSE
-2614 VTNDQDGAIFK
+2614 VTISDTSKKGEIFK
-2625 LWAKTTKDG
+2625 LWAKATKTG
-2634 LTDGEVYKELAYKT
+2634 LTNGDVCKELAYKT
-2648 VIKLGGGS
+2648 VIKLGSS

-2679 DILSTAQGG
+2679 DSLSTAQGG

-2703 KEYDPNAYHDNNT
+2703 KEYDPYASSNNNGK
-2716 DNRWIGSENEVT
+2716 DERWIGSENEVT
-2728 KPGSYDYI
+2728 KPGSCDSI
-2736 NAPEVSGGGS
+2736 DAAEVSDGDD

-2755 GDGKIYFKPS
+2755 DDGKIYLIPTS
-2765 SDWRGDGARFAA
+2765 TWDHSGAWFAA
-2777 YFYDNGKKWLS
+2777 YFFGNGDKWVKMTEES
-2788 MEDTDGDGIYECER
+2788 KGVYVCEK
-2802 PSGYPSVIFCRMDPN
+2802 PSGYPSVIFVRM
-2817 NSINDWKSNGG
+2817 NSTATATNWEGK
-2828 GVWNQS
+2828 WNQTVNE
-2834 ADLTIPTDGRNYFI
+2834 TIPTDGKNCFTITGGSNDTY
-2848 INSGWDGINGSWSTK
+2848 SGTWSTK

>member
-1 MKIMKQLYILFL
+1 MKRLYILFL

-164 VEYFKNKTFS
+164 IEYFKNKTFS

-339 DEMVKHETVTKASFG
+339 DEMVKHEIITKASFG

-451 EKVLLAWDPNASE
+451 EKVILAWDPNASE

-489 IVDLKDFENIAENN
+489 IVDLKDFENVMENN
-503 TVKLDWSCELPVNDF
+503 TFKLDWSCELPVNDF
-518 IGENGN
+518 IDEKEK

-591 ASLIIEY
+591 TSLTIEY
-598 KDSSGKLQKYDL
+598 TDSNGNPGEYDL
-610 IENNLLAKD
+610 LQNKCLAPD
-619 GTWSVTSNKLQ
+619 GTWSVTSDKLTE
-630 NLGGSYQRIVVK
+630 LGGSYQRIIVK
-642 ALDYFGNISQSSVY
+642 ASDSFGNISQSSVY

-677 YSVGD
+677 YSENKV
-682 TLHFRVTMNRK
+682 LHFSVTMNRE
-693 IEIKGDEESIYL
+693 IEIKGNKESIYL
-705 ELNCREDSTSD
+705 ELNCKGKSISD
-716 VVPKAVYYGFE
+716 VTTIPKAVYDGFE
-727 EEKTLKFK
+727 EEKILKFK
-735 YTVQSGDNADPLD
+735 YTVQSGDKAEPLD
-748 YLSSDSIK
+748 YLSESSLK
-756 MADGTVILGKA
+756 MDDETKIFGKA
-767 EGEGVSSVPAVLTL
+767 LGEGVSSVPAVLKL
-781 VKPGDSG
+781 SEPGKAG
-788 SLSSRGVFIDTEKPY
+788 SLSSRGVFIDTEKP
-803 ITVISTNVGQG
+803 VVNKISADVGQG
-814 AYTVGQKIRI
+814 AYTVDKEIRI
-824 SAQLNEVIS
+824 TAQFNEIIN
-833 GKARI
+833 GRARI
-838 LVNSRP
+838 LLNSRG
-844 NNPND
+844 ND
-849 ETLFVGMEDRVEESD
+849 ATNTDLFVAAEKEVKNSD
-864 TLDFVYTVE
+864 TLEFLYTVK
-873 EGDKNDDGEFLDIYV
+873 EGDNTENQFLDIYV
-888 PVYADKYNPD
+888 PFYAFSD
-898 TYTVETVK
+898 TETVK
-906 DEAGNEMNFENFPV
+906 DNAGNEMNFSNFPKNT
-920 GEISGSLAS
+920 ESGSLAE
-929 LGIKIDTEKPTLKNI
+929 LKIKIDTKAPIFDGVYVSDVSIEPYE
-944 SVKSV
+944 
-949 IGTVKNGK
+949 GNGK
-957 YYLNAGK
+957 NYYLNAGK
-964 TVTLEVE
+964 TVTLEARFNETVV
-971 FSELMFLGKEQPTL
+971 LGDEQPYL
-985 HLNAL
+985 ELNMTKD
-990 NGEETVKAQYQ
+990 GKPVRAQYKTGA
-1001 SGSGS
+1001 GSS
-1006 TFLTFV
+1006 ILYFV
-1012 YTVAAGDNSPVTGLT
+1012 YTVAAGDD
-1027 CTAFEGDVTDE
+1027 TADKNLHCDAFVGKVTDE
-1038 AGNPISGSVNNKVEL
+1038 AGNRVVGSTDDGKNTIGEEVALEKAISNGT
-1053 ANEVVLK
+1053 
-1060 KSAVDDEEKSNDS
+1060 EEI
-1073 STSYT
+1073 
-1078 ECSIIVDTAKPEPP
+1078 SIIIDTTKPDAPT
-1092 AFNFKDID
+1092 FTFKGET
-1100 DQPIGSFDDS
+1100 GSDVGGFTSD
-1110 FNALGNR
+1110 NNQR
-1117 ATGRVY
+1117 AMGYVY
-1123 TGTASG
+1123 TGKATG
-1129 YTNNITVKPVF
+1129 YIENITITPKPADGEVTSKVKMYASIPG
-1140 DETTST
+1140 ST
-1146 MTMYAITGGHVK
+1146 MQEWKEIN
-1158 VDWLERIDY
+1158 EY
-1167 TTDTKNAEQDWTVKA
+1167 TTNTDNAEHDWTVKA
-1182 QLTDFAGNVS
+1182 QLVDYAGNMS
-1192 DVTSATFKVDNGLP
+1192 DVSSATFKVDKGVP
-1206 LLSSITTTSVN
+1206 LLSSITTTATN
-1217 GLYKSGMQIPVTL
+1217 GLYKAGDSIPVTL
-1230 TFSKRVNA
+1230 TFSKKVNA
-1238 KESGNGDIKLTF
+1238 VKSGNGEIKLTF
-1250 NNEGYVTF
+1250 NNDGYVTF
-1258 VSSEAYSAM
+1258 NESGEYSAM
-1267 YKGIYYVG
+1267 HKGTYSVG
-1275 TGDTDIAKLEVENIT
+1275 TGDSDINDDSPIYDVKKLQVKEIT
-1290 GGIFS
+1290 GGIFT
-1295 DTVGNKVE
+1295 DTAGNKVE
-1303 VTTVDLK
+1303 VTTGDLM
-1310 LAVSTGFAN
+1310 LAVSTGFVN
-1319 DFKEKNIQI
+1319 DFKEKKIRI

-1341 SISDESHSD
+1341 SISDENYSD
-1350 ENSYY
+1350 EKSYY
-1355 LNAGKTVK
+1355 LNAGDTVK
-1363 IAAIFD
+1363 IAAVFE
-1369 EPVIISGDSKIKLC
+1369 EPVMISGDSKIELSHGKS
-1383 GDKNATYTGTSDD
+1383 ASYVGTSSDR
-1396 KKTLYYTYTVAGNDN
+1396 KTLYYTYTVVSGENS
-1411 LASLAVDEEKSFP
+1411 ASLSIAEKVIP
-1424 GAIQDIAGNTLDENG
+1424 NNVQDIAGNKFETKPAESTTL
-1439 SAPNTELK
+1439 K
-1447 YKEKSIV
+1447 HKEKTIV
-1454 IDTIKPSAPTVT
+1454 IDTITPAAPKVT
-1466 LTKASGSDLTNNEM
+1466 FKDAGGYKVATNIGNV
-1480 ENGISEQLN
+1480 SEQLTME
-1489 VSISSTEVGSVI
+1489 ISGEGNGEKI
-1501 EYSINGGAK
+1501 EYSINGGADYFVGISK
-1510 YEEGTKAVLGDT
+1510 VLGDT
-1522 GSKKTFYIVA
+1522 GSKKTFYIMA
-1532 RQTDKAGN
+1532 KQTDKAGN
-1540 MSGVSKK
+1540 MSKPSDK

-1557 GISKITTTKVNGVYK
+1557 GISMITTTKANGTYK
-1572 TGDVIPVTLLFTK
+1572 AGDVIPVTLLFTK
-1585 KVKLSNVTITFNNE
+1585 KVKFSGLKLTLNNGKVLEFANTETF
-1599 KPLENLSSDTLA
+1599 A
-1611 ISHQFNYTIADGH
+1611 ISHQAVYTIASNEDTNNG
-1624 DWAEALNVKE
+1624 ALEATE
-1634 LSGTFKNESDEDVT
+1634 LEGTFTDENNTDVSST
-1648 GKITDSFG
+1648 ISDSF
-1656 KLADNFKDNDIRI
+1656 KILIDNFKGNEIFI
-1669 DTKSP
+1669 DTKAP
-1674 TISSYSV
+1674 TINSYSIEGI
-1681 KSVSDTEHVSGKYYY
+1681 SDEMHIDTDGNYY
-1696 LNADDTVIIE
+1696 LNAGDTVK
-1706 VNFNEKV
+1706 VKVTFSEKV
-1713 EVIGTS
+1713 GVVGTS
-1719 VLSLDT
+1719 VLSLNSD
-1725 NENAIYLSTKDDDTL
+1725 ENAVYLSNVDDKTL
-1740 IYEYKIG
+1740 IYEYK
-1747 KGNSKTLTVPAGI
+1747 VAAGTASPLSI
-1760 YPTNIQDDAGNTLN
+1760 LENVYPTNIQDDAGNTLS
-1774 AGLSETILKYN
+1774 AGLIPATTLTYN
-1785 SKNIVIDTT
+1785 GKNIVIDTIV
-1794 EPATPTVSINGNSN
+1794 PVTPTVSIAGNSN
-1808 ASSFTQSVGMTIGG
+1808 ASKYSFTQSVGMTVGG

-1827 KIEFSLDAGGSYET
+1827 MVEFSLDAGGSYEE
-1841 YTGAITLPNK
+1841 YTSEITLPK
-1851 GNNELNTFNV
+1851 EGNNELNTFNV
-1861 LAKQTDIAGN
+1861 QARQTDIAGN

-1885 RPTGLKSIITIKPSG
+1885 RPTGLRSIITIKPSG

-1950 ASGDDVDALF
+1950 ASGDDVNALF

-1975 LVTSFVGV
+1975 SVTSFEGV
-1983 DGSVNAGVVNGT
+1983 DGSVSAGVVNGT
-1995 IKADNLPKT
+1995 ITATNLPKT
-2004 DNVISIDTAAPK
+2004 GNVITIDTKAPK
-2016 LTGYTVNSLGGTPVA
+2016 LTGYTVNSLGGTPVIT
-2031 DSKNYLNAGDTVE
+2031 DSKNYLNAGDSVE
-2044 IAVAFDEAVTI
+2044 IAVEFDEDVTI
-2055 SGDSIVILNNN
+2055 SGDSTVTLNND

-2073 TSEDKKIL
+2073 TSEEDKKIL

-2092 KTDLGIAAN
+2092 IEDLGIAAS
-2101 IYPNNIQDIAGNAL
+2101 IYPNNIQDIAGNVL
-2115 ASGTTETKLMY
+2115 ASGTTKTSLMY
-2126 KSKNIDIDTVCV
+2126 NDKNIVIDTECV
-2138 APTLGGISAGKIY
+2138 APKMSGIAAGKIY
-2151 NAAQTVTLLSD
+2151 KAAQTVTLSG
-2162 ETGAVFHYSV
+2162 EPGATFYYSV
-2172 NGGASEAECNDET
+2172 NGGASDPECDDET

-2235 GSYKKGDKFT
+2235 GSYKKDDKFT

-2264 TAKVTFANITDSN
+2264 EAMVTFDNITDSN

-2295 ANSVSG
+2295 ASSVSG
-2301 SITDTAGNNITT
+2301 SITDTAGNNITI

-2398 NIHKAGISNW
+2398 NTHKAKISGW

-2429 YVLKYDIDHGAYA
+2429 YVLNYDIDHGAYA
-2442 SANGITD
+2442 SASDITD
-2449 STQKA
+2449 STQQA

-2482 STNATSVVTIQ
+2482 STNATSVVTIK

-2510 GTFVDLVGNK
+2510 GTFMDMVGNE
-2520 CAAES
+2520 CAEES
-2525 GSKVQFETGPTATPV
+2525 GSNVLFETGPTATPV
-2540 IRIDKVSGR
+2540 IRINKKSGQ
-2549 GEDGSG
+2549 GSG
-2555 LDGNGS
+2555 N
-2561 QAYTTGV
+2561 QPYTTGV
-2568 KVSSEMHDAE
+2568 KVSSEMHGAK
-2578 LYFAQSNNPVNSDS
+2578 LYFAQSNNPVNNDS
-2592 NSVDKVKDP
+2592 NSVDKVKNP
-2601 TSFASYSSEETLK
+2601 TSFDSYSSEETLE
-2614 VTNDQDGAIFK
+2614 VANNQDGAIFK

-2634 LTDGEVYKELAYKT
+2634 LTGGEVYKELAYKT
-2648 VIKLGGGS
+2648 VIKLGSS

-2679 DILSTAQGG
+2679 DSLSTAQGG

-2703 KEYDPNAYHDNNT
+2703 KEYDPYASSNNNGK
-2716 DNRWIGSENEVT
+2716 DERWIGSENEVT
-2728 KPGSYDYI
+2728 KPGSCDSI
-2736 NAPEVSGGGS
+2736 DAAEVSDGDD

-2755 GDGKIYFKPS
+2755 DDGKIYLKPNS
-2765 SDWRGDGARFAA
+2765 NWLKDGVRFAA
-2777 YFYDNGKKWLS
+2777 YFFGNGDKWVS
-2788 MEDTDGDGIYECER
+2788 MTYVS
-2802 PSGYPSVIFCRMDPN
+2802 SGLYVCDKPAGSSGVIFCRMNPN
-2817 NSINDWKSNGG
+2817 KVENNFTDSNNNGPLYNRTG
-2828 GVWNQS
+2828 
-2834 ADLTIPTDGRNYFI
+2834 DLTIPTDGRNCFTL
-2848 INSGWDGINGSWSTK
+2848 NEGVWTQMDDKCGTWSTK

>member
-1 MKIMKQLYILFL
+1 MKIMKRLYILFL

-152 TLEGLDYRQYAY
+152 TLEELDYRQYAY
-164 VEYFKNKTFS
+164 IEYFKNKTFS

-234 PIENE
+234 PMENE

-251 DKHYLRMAVAVTDK
+251 EKHYLRMAVAVTDK

-339 DEMVKHETVTKASFG
+339 DEMVKHETITKASFG

-451 EKVLLAWDPNASE
+451 EKVILAWDPNASE

-518 IGENGN
+518 IDENGN

-591 ASLIIEY
+591 TSLTIEY
-598 KDSSGKLQKYDL
+598 TDSNGNPGVYDL
-610 IENNLLAKD
+610 LQNKCLAPD
-619 GTWSVTSNKLQ
+619 GTWSVTSDKLTE
-630 NLGGSYQRIVVK
+630 LGGSYQRIIVK
-642 ALDYFGNISQSSVY
+642 ASDSFGNISQSSVY

-677 YSVGD
+677 YSENKV
-682 TLHFRVTMNRK
+682 LHFSVTMNRE

-705 ELNCREDSTSD
+705 ELNCKGKSISD
-716 VVPKAVYYGFE
+716 VTTIPKAVYDGFE
-727 EEKTLKFK
+727 EEKILKFK
-735 YTVQSGDNADPLD
+735 YTVQSGDKAEPLD
-748 YLSSDSIK
+748 YLSESSLK
-756 MADGTVILGKA
+756 MDDETKIFGKA
-767 EGEGVSSVPAVLTL
+767 LGEGVSSVPAVLKL
-781 VKPGDSG
+781 SEPGKAG
-788 SLSSRGVFIDTEKPY
+788 SLSSRGVFIDTEKPF
-803 ITVISTNVGQG
+803 VNKISADVGQG
-814 AYTVGQKIRI
+814 AYTVGQEIRI
-824 SAQLNEVIS
+824 TAQFNEIIN
-833 GKARI
+833 GQARI
-838 LVNSRP
+838 LLNSRKQDTNDP
-844 NNPND
+844 N
-849 ETLFVGMEDRVEESD
+849 LFVGMNNPVANSD
-864 TLDFVYTVE
+864 TLEFLYTVR
-873 EGDKNDDGEFLDIYV
+873 EGDNTENEFLDIYV
-888 PVYADKYNPD
+888 PFYAHSDD
-898 TYTVETVK
+898 VTVE
-906 DEAGNEMNFENFPV
+906 DNAGNEMNFSNFPKNT
-920 GEISGSLAS
+920 ESGSLAE
-929 LGIKIDTEKPTLKNI
+929 LKIKIDTKAPIFDGVYVSDVSIEPYE
-944 SVKSV
+944 
-949 IGTVKNGK
+949 GNGK
-957 YYLNAGK
+957 NYYLNAGK
-964 TVTLEVE
+964 TVTLEARFNETVV
-971 FSELMFLGKEQPTL
+971 LGDEQPYL
-985 HLNAL
+985 ELNM
-990 NGEETVKAQYQ
+990 TKDDKPVRAQYKTGA
-1001 SGSGS
+1001 GSS
-1006 TFLTFV
+1006 ILYFV
-1012 YTVAAGDNSPVTGLT
+1012 YTVAAGDD
-1027 CTAFEGDVTDE
+1027 TADKNLHCDAFVGKVTDE
-1038 AGNPISGSVNNKVEL
+1038 AGNRVVGSTDDGKNTIGEEVALEKAISNGT
-1053 ANEVVLK
+1053 
-1060 KSAVDDEEKSNDS
+1060 EEI
-1073 STSYT
+1073 
-1078 ECSIIVDTAKPEPP
+1078 SIIIDTTKPDAPT
-1092 AFNFKDID
+1092 FTFKGET
-1100 DQPIGSFDDS
+1100 GSDVGGFTSD
-1110 FNALGNR
+1110 NNQR
-1117 ATGRVY
+1117 AMGYVY
-1123 TGTASG
+1123 TGKATG
-1129 YTNNITVKPVF
+1129 YIENITITPKPADGEVTSKVK
-1140 DETTST
+1140 
-1146 MTMYAITGGHVK
+1146 MYASIPGRTVQNW
-1158 VDWLERIDY
+1158 DYMNCY
-1167 TTDTKNAEQDWTVKA
+1167 TTNTDNAEQDWTVKA
-1182 QLTDFAGNVS
+1182 QLVDYAGNMS
-1192 DVTSATFKVDNGLP
+1192 DVSSATFKVDKGVP
-1206 LLSSITTTSVN
+1206 LLSSITTTATN
-1217 GLYKSGMQIPVTL
+1217 GLYKAGTKIPVTL
-1230 TFSKRVNA
+1230 TFSKKVNA
-1238 KESGNGDIKLTF
+1238 VKSGNGEIKLTF
-1250 NNEGYVTF
+1250 NNDGYVTF
-1258 VSSEAYSAM
+1258 NESGAYTAM
-1267 YKGIYYVG
+1267 YKGTYNVG
-1275 TGDTDIAKLEVENIT
+1275 SGDSDINDVSPPIDDVKKLQVKEIT
-1290 GGIFS
+1290 GGIFT
-1295 DTVGNKVE
+1295 DTAGNEVA
-1303 VTTVDLK
+1303 VTTGDLK

-1341 SISDESHSD
+1341 SISDESHFD

-1355 LNAGKTVK
+1355 LNAGDTVK
-1363 IAAIFD
+1363 IAAVF
-1369 EPVIISGDSKIKLC
+1369 EESVMISDDSKIELSHGKS
-1383 GDKNATYTGTSDD
+1383 ASYVGTSSDR
-1396 KKTLYYTYTVAGNDN
+1396 KTLYYTYTVVSGENS
-1411 LASLAVDEEKSFP
+1411 ASLSIAEKVIP
-1424 GAIQDIAGNTLDENG
+1424 NNVQDIAGNKFETKPAESTTL
-1439 SAPNTELK
+1439 K
-1447 YKEKSIV
+1447 HKEKTIV
-1454 IDTIKPSAPTVT
+1454 IDTITPAAPKVT
-1466 LTKASGSDLTNNEM
+1466 FKDAGGYKVATNIGNV
-1480 ENGISEQLN
+1480 SEQLTME
-1489 VSISSTEVGSVI
+1489 ISGEGNGEKI
-1501 EYSINGGAK
+1501 EYSINGGADYFVGISK
-1510 YEEGTKAVLGDT
+1510 VLGDT
-1522 GSKKTFYIVA
+1522 GSKKTFYIMA
-1532 RQTDKAGN
+1532 KQTDKAGN
-1540 MSGVSKK
+1540 MSKPSDK

-1557 GISKITTTKVNGVYK
+1557 GISMITTTKANGTYK
-1572 TGDVIPVTLLFTK
+1572 AGDVIPVTLLFTK
-1585 KVKLSNVTITFNNE
+1585 KVKFSGLKLTLNNGKVLEFANTETF
-1599 KPLENLSSDTLA
+1599 A
-1611 ISHQFNYTIADGH
+1611 ISHQAVYTIASNEDTNNG
-1624 DWAEALNVKE
+1624 ALEATE
-1634 LSGTFKNESDEDVT
+1634 LEGTFTDENNTDVSST
-1648 GKITDSFG
+1648 ISDSF
-1656 KLADNFKDNDIRI
+1656 KILIDNFKGNEIFI
-1669 DTKSP
+1669 DTKAP
-1674 TISSYSV
+1674 KIGSYSI
-1681 KSVSDTEHVSGKYYY
+1681 KSISDEMHIDTDGNYY
-1696 LNADDTVIIE
+1696 LNAGDTVKIK
-1706 VNFNEKV
+1706 VTFSEKV
-1713 EVIGTS
+1713 GVVGTS
-1719 VLSLDT
+1719 VLSLNSD
-1725 NENAIYLSTKDDDTL
+1725 ENAVYLSNVDDKTL
-1740 IYEYKIG
+1740 IYEYK
-1747 KGNSKTLTVPAGI
+1747 VAAGTASPLSI
-1760 YPTNIQDDAGNTLN
+1760 LENVYPTNIQDDAGNTLN

-2568 KVSSEMHDAE
+2568 KVSSEMYNAT
-2578 LYFAQSNNPVNSDS
+2578 LYFAQNSNKVDNDS
-2592 NSVDKVKDP
+2592 NRVSKVTDP
-2601 TSFASYSSEETLK
+2601 TSYTTCTNSSE
-2614 VTNDQDGAIFK
+2614 VTISTSSSTKGEIFK
-2625 LWAKTTKDG
+2625 LWAKATKTG
-2634 LTDGEVYKELAYKT
+2634 LTNGDVCKELAFKT
-2648 VIKLGGGS
+2648 VIKTGASYYL
-2656 HYVRGSDS
+2656 RGSDS
-2664 TGGVSATTEFPASWY
+2664 TGGVSATTEFPISWY
-2679 DILSTAQGG
+2679 DNLDTAKAKNNY
-2688 SSCWVTWHILKSFQW
+2688 WVSWHVLKSFQW
-2703 KEYDPNAYHDNNT
+2703 KEHDGGNWVN
-2716 DNRWIGSENEVT
+2716 IGGENEVT
-2728 KPGSYDYI
+2728 KPGSYDHIDASEIYD
-2736 NAPEVSGGGS
+2736 GDD

-2755 GDGKIYFKPS
+2755 DDGKIYLKPNS
-2765 SDWRGDGARFAA
+2765 NWLKDGVRFAA
-2777 YFYDNGKKWLS
+2777 YFFGNGDKWVS
-2788 MEDTDGDGIYECER
+2788 MTYVS
-2802 PSGYPSVIFCRMDPN
+2802 SGLYVCDKPAGSSGVIFCRMNPN
-2817 NSINDWKSNGG
+2817 KVENNFTDSNNNGPLYNRTG
-2828 GVWNQS
+2828 
-2834 ADLTIPTDGRNYFI
+2834 DLTIPTDGRNCFTL
-2848 INSGWDGINGSWSTK
+2848 NEGVWTQMDDKCGTWSTK

>member
-1 MKIMKQLYILFL
+1 MKQLYILFL

-101 KDLKTGEYTITVTAY
+101 KDLKTGEYTITITAY

-164 VEYFKNKTFS
+164 IEYFKNKTFS

-251 DKHYLRMAVAVTDK
+251 EKHYLRMAVAVTDK

-518 IGENGN
+518 IDENGN

-591 ASLIIEY
+591 TSLTIEY
-598 KDSSGKLQKYDL
+598 TDSNGNPGVYDL
-610 IENNLLAKD
+610 LQNKCLAPD
-619 GTWSVTSNKLQ
+619 GTWSVTSDKLTE
-630 NLGGSYQRIVVK
+630 LGGSYQRIIVK
-642 ALDYFGNISQSSVY
+642 ASDSFGNISQSSVY

-677 YSVGD
+677 YSENKV
-682 TLHFRVTMNRK
+682 LHFSVTMNRE
-693 IEIKGDEESIYL
+693 IEIKGNKESIYL
-705 ELNCREDSTSD
+705 ELNCKGKSISD
-716 VVPKAVYYGFE
+716 VTTIPKAVYDGFE
-727 EEKTLKFK
+727 EEKILKFK
-735 YTVQSGDNADPLD
+735 YTVQSGDKAEPLD
-748 YLSSDSIK
+748 YLSESSLK
-756 MADGTVILGKA
+756 MDDETKIFGKA
-767 EGEGVSSVPAVLTL
+767 LGEGVSSVPAVLKL
-781 VKPGDSG
+781 SEPGKAG
-788 SLSSRGVFIDTEKPY
+788 SLSSRGVFIDTEKP
-803 ITVISTNVGQG
+803 VVNKISADVGQG
-814 AYTVGQKIRI
+814 AYTVDKEIRI
-824 SAQLNEVIS
+824 TAQFNEIIN
-833 GKARI
+833 GRARI
-838 LVNSRP
+838 LLNSRG
-844 NNPND
+844 ND
-849 ETLFVGMEDRVEESD
+849 ATNTDLFVAAEKEVENSD
-864 TLDFVYTVE
+864 TLEFLYTVK
-873 EGDKNDDGEFLDIYV
+873 EGDNTENQFLDIYV
-888 PVYADKYNPD
+888 PFYAFSD
-898 TYTVETVK
+898 TETVK
-906 DEAGNEMNFENFPV
+906 DNAGNEMDFKKFPKDT
-920 GEISGSLAS
+920 ESGSLAE
-929 LGIKIDTEKPTLKNI
+929 LKIKIDTKAPIFDGVYVSDVSIEPYE
-944 SVKSV
+944 
-949 IGTVKNGK
+949 KNGK
-957 YYLNAGK
+957 NYYLNAGK
-964 TVTLEVE
+964 TVTLEARFNETVV
-971 FSELMFLGKEQPTL
+971 LGDEQPYL
-985 HLNAL
+985 ELNMTKD
-990 NGEETVKAQYQ
+990 GKPVRAQYKTGA
-1001 SGSGS
+1001 GSS
-1006 TFLTFV
+1006 ILYFV
-1012 YTVAAGDNSPVTGLT
+1012 YTVAAGDD
-1027 CTAFEGDVTDE
+1027 TADKNLHCDAFVGKVTDE
-1038 AGNPISGSVNNKVEL
+1038 AGNKVVGSTEEGKNTIGE
-1053 ANEVVLK
+1053 EVALK
-1060 KSAVDDEEKSNDS
+1060 KAISNGTEEI
-1073 STSYT
+1073 
-1078 ECSIIVDTAKPEPP
+1078 SIIIDTTKPDAPTFIFTDKDGDVDG
-1092 AFNFKDID
+1092 FNPD
-1100 DQPIGSFDDS
+1100 DNQ
-1110 FNALGNR
+1110 R
-1117 ATGRVY
+1117 AMGYVY
-1123 TGTASG
+1123 TGKATG
-1129 YTNNITVKPVF
+1129 YIENITITPKPADGEVTSKVK
-1140 DETTST
+1140 
-1146 MTMYAITGGHVK
+1146 MYASIPGRTMQEWK
-1158 VDWLERIDY
+1158 EINEY
-1167 TTDTKNAEQDWTVKA
+1167 TTVTDNAEQDWTVKA
-1182 QLTDFAGNVS
+1182 QLVDYAGNMS
-1192 DVTSATFKVDNGLP
+1192 DVSSATFKVDKGVP
-1206 LLSSITTTSVN
+1206 LLSSITTTAIN
-1217 GLYKSGMQIPVTL
+1217 GLYKAGTEIPVTL
-1230 TFSKRVNA
+1230 TFSKKVNA
-1238 KESGNGDIKLTF
+1238 VKSGNGDIKLTF
-1250 NNEGYVTF
+1250 NNNGYVTF
-1258 VSSEAYSAM
+1258 VVSSNAYSAM
-1267 YKGIYYVG
+1267 HKGTYNVG
-1275 TGDTDIAKLEVENIT
+1275 SEDTDIAKLEVKEIT
-1290 GGIFS
+1290 GGIFTDTAGNEVAVEGDDCKLVMGEGFS
-1295 DTVGNKVE
+1295 D
-1303 VTTVDLK
+1303 
-1310 LAVSTGFAN
+1310 
-1319 DFKEKNIQI
+1319 DFKTKNIQI
-1328 DKTAPKLNEYKIE
+1328 DKTAPKFDGYKIE
-1341 SISDESHSD
+1341 SVSDTEHVSGKY
-1350 ENSYY
+1350 YY
-1355 LNAGKTVK
+1355 LNAGDTVK
-1363 IAAIFD
+1363 IAAVFE
-1369 EPVIISGDSKIKLC
+1369 EPVMISGDSKIELSHGKS
-1383 GDKNATYTGTSDD
+1383 ASYVGTSSDR
-1396 KKTLYYTYTVAGNDN
+1396 KTLYYTYTVASGENS
-1411 LASLAVDEEKSFP
+1411 ASLCIAEKVIP
-1424 GAIQDIAGNTLDENG
+1424 NNVQDIAGNKFETKPAESTTLKHN
-1439 SAPNTELK
+1439 
-1447 YKEKSIV
+1447 EKTIV
-1454 IDTIKPSAPTVT
+1454 IDTITPDAPSVT
-1466 LTKASGSDLTNNEM
+1466 FKDAGGYKVATNIGNV
-1480 ENGISEQLN
+1480 SEQLTME
-1489 VSISSTEVGSVI
+1489 ISGEGNGEKI
-1501 EYSINGGAK
+1501 EYSINGGADYFVGISK
-1510 YEEGTKAVLGDT
+1510 VLGDT
-1522 GSKKTFYIVA
+1522 GSKKTFYIMA
-1532 RQTDKAGN
+1532 KQTDKAGN
-1540 MSGVSKK
+1540 MSKPSDK

-1572 TGDVIPVTLLFTK
+1572 AGDEIPVTLLFTK
-1585 KVKLSNVTITFNNE
+1585 KVKFSGLKLTLNNG
-1599 KPLENLSSDTLA
+1599 KVLEFANTNTLA
-1611 ISHQFNYTIADGH
+1611 ISHQTVYTIASGEDTKNGY
-1624 DWAEALNVKE
+1624 LKVNKE
-1634 LSGTFKNESDEDVT
+1634 KGISGTFTDESNTTVDN
-1648 GKITDSFG
+1648 KISASFAN
-1656 KLADNFKDNDIRI
+1656 LVDNFSGNEILI
-1669 DTKSP
+1669 DTNAP

-1681 KSVSDTEHVSGKYYY
+1681 ESVSDEMHIDTDGNYY
-1696 LNADDTVIIE
+1696 LNAGDTVK
-1706 VNFNEKV
+1706 VKVTFSEKV
-1713 EVIGTS
+1713 GVVGTS
-1719 VLSLDT
+1719 VLSL
-1725 NENAIYLSTKDDDTL
+1725 NSGENAVYLPNVDDDDKTL
-1740 IYEYKIG
+1740 IYEYK
-1747 KGNSKTLTVPAGI
+1747 VVAGTASPLSI
-1760 YPTNIQDDAGNTLN
+1760 LQNVYPTNIQDDAGNTLN

-1794 EPATPTVSINGNSN
+1794 EPATPTVSIAGNSN

-1827 KIEFSLDAGGSYET
+1827 MIEFSLDAGGSYET
-1841 YTGAITLPNK
+1841 YTGAITLPK
-1851 GNNELNTFNV
+1851 EGNNKLNTFNV
-1861 LAKQTDIAGN
+1861 QARQTDIAGN

-1885 RPTGLKSIITIKPSG
+1885 RPTGLKSITTTKPSG

-1908 PLTLEFYK
+1908 PLTLEFHK

-1921 SDVTLTLSN
+1921 SNVTLTLSN
-1930 NKPITFKPDGK
+1930 NKPVTFKPDGK

-1950 ASGDDVDALF
+1950 EDGDDVDALF

-1975 LVTSFVGV
+1975 SVTSFVGV

-1995 IKADNLPKT
+1995 IMATNLPKT
-2004 DNVISIDTAAPK
+2004 DNVISIDTTAPK
-2016 LTGYTVNSLGGTPVA
+2016 LTGYTVNSLGGTPVITVA
-2031 DSKNYLNAGDTVE
+2031 KNYLNAGDTVE

-2055 SGDSIVILNNN
+2055 SGDSTVTLNNN

-2081 YYTYTVSGGDD
+2081 YYTYTVAGGDD
-2092 KTDLGIAAN
+2092 ETDLGIAAS
-2101 IYPNNIQDIAGNAL
+2101 IYPNNIQDIAGNTLSAGL
-2115 ASGTTETKLMY
+2115 ADATTLKHD
-2126 KSKNIDIDTVCV
+2126 SRNIEIDTVCV

-2151 NAAQTVTLLSD
+2151 NAAKEVTLKG
-2162 ETGAVFHYSV
+2162 EAGATFYYSV
-2172 NGGASEAECNDET
+2172 DGGANSQQGQS
-2185 FTTPTTEGRHPITA
+2185 FSTPTTEGRHPITA

-2205 GNKSLWADAI
+2205 GNKSLWANVI
-2215 EIIVDTAPPAIK
+2215 EIIVDTAPPKIK

-2282 YTALSGH
+2282 YTTLSGH

-2328 DTTAPE
+2328 DTTAPV
-2334 ISSFSMTA
+2334 INGFSMIA

-2362 SNIVLNFNEGV
+2362 SNIILNFNEGV

-2398 NIHKAGISNW
+2398 NTHKASISSW
-2408 YKQRCIGTVN
+2408 YIQRCIGTVN

-2429 YVLKYDIDHGAYA
+2429 YVLKYDIDHGAYET
-2442 SANGITD
+2442 NGSLNGD
-2449 STQKA
+2449 QKA
-2454 VYNYFADKE
+2454 VYDYFADKE

-2525 GSKVQFETGPTATPV
+2525 GSKVRFETGPTATPV
-2540 IRIDKVSGR
+2540 IRINKKSGQ
-2549 GEDGSG
+2549 GP
-2555 LDGNGS
+2555 GN
-2561 QAYTTGV
+2561 QPYTTGV

-2592 NSVDKVKDP
+2592 NSVDKVKNP

-2648 VIKLGGGS
+2648 VIKLGGSS

-2679 DILSTAQGG
+2679 DSLPTAQGG

-2703 KEYDPNAYHDNNT
+2703 KEYDPTASSNNNGN
-2716 DNRWIGSENEVT
+2716 DERWIGSENEVT
-2728 KPGSYDYI
+2728 KPGSCDYI
-2736 NAPEVSGGGS
+2736 NAPEVDGGGS

-2755 GDGKIYFKPS
+2755 GVTITLTFVDSWWNNGGVNIYA
-2765 SDWRGDGARFAA
+2765 WV
-2777 YFYDNGKKWLS
+2777 W
-2788 MEDTDGDGIYECER
+2788 GDGIGGSWVKATKYSSSASFVL
-2802 PSGYPSVIFCRMDPN
+2802 PSGCNKFNIVRMNP
-2817 NSINDWKSNGG
+2817 NGG
-2828 GVWNQS
+2828 PSWDVNIAHNQS
-2834 ADLTIPTDGRNYFI
+2834 GDISYDG
-2848 INSGWDGINGSWSTK
+2848 STSYSIDFP

>member
-164 VEYFKNKTFS
+164 IEYFKNKTFS

-185 KEITLQLFKENECVY
+185 KEITLQLFKGNECVY

-339 DEMVKHETVTKASFG
+339 DEMVKHETITKASFG

-518 IGENGN
+518 IDENGN

-591 ASLIIEY
+591 TSLIIEY

-716 VVPKAVYYGFE
+716 VVPKAVYDGFEFE

-788 SLSSRGVFIDTEKPY
+788 SLSSRGVFIDTEKPF
-803 ITVISTNVGQG
+803 VNKISADVGQG
-814 AYTVGQKIRI
+814 AYTVGQEIRI
-824 SAQLNEVIS
+824 TAQFNEIIN
-833 GKARI
+833 GQARI
-838 LVNSRP
+838 LLNSRKQDTNDP
-844 NNPND
+844 N
-849 ETLFVGMEDRVEESD
+849 LFVGMNNPVANSD
-864 TLDFVYTVE
+864 TLEFLYTVR
-873 EGDKNDDGEFLDIYV
+873 EGDNTENGFLDIYV
-888 PVYADKYNPD
+888 PFYAHSDD
-898 TYTVETVK
+898 VTVE
-906 DEAGNEMNFENFPV
+906 DNAGNEMNFSNFPKNT
-920 GEISGSLAS
+920 ESGSLAS

-1092 AFNFKDID
+1092 AFNFKDINN
-1100 DQPIGSFDDS
+1100 QPIGSFDE
-1110 FNALGNR
+1110 LGNR

-1129 YTNNITVKPVF
+1129 YTNNITVEPVF
-1140 DETTST
+1140 DKTTST

-1158 VDWLERIDY
+1158 VDWLEQTDY

-1230 TFSKRVNA
+1230 TFSKRVKA
-1238 KESGNGDIKLTF
+1238 EKSGTDDIKLTF

-1295 DTVGNKVE
+1295 DTVGNKVA
-1303 VTTVDLK
+1303 VTTGNLM

-1383 GDKNATYTGTSDD
+1383 GGKNATYTGTSDD

-1424 GAIQDIAGNTLDENG
+1424 GAIQDIAGNTLDETG

-1447 YKEKSIV
+1447 HDEKTIV

-1466 LTKASGSDLTNNEM
+1466 LTKASGSGLTDNEM
-1480 ENGISEQLN
+1480 KNGISEQLN

-1501 EYSINGGAK
+1501 EYSTNGGAK

-1572 TGDVIPVTLLFTK
+1572 AGDVIPVTLLFTK

-1599 KPLENLSSDTLA
+1599 KALENLSSDTLA

-1624 DWAEALNVKE
+1624 DLAKALNVKE

-1648 GKITDSFG
+1648 DKITDSFG
-1656 KLADNFKDNDIRI
+1656 KLADNFSGNEILI
-1669 DTKSP
+1669 DTIAP

-1681 KSVSDTEHVSGKYYY
+1681 ESVSDTEHVSGKYYY

-1725 NENAIYLSTKDDDTL
+1725 NENAIYLKDDDTL

-1747 KGNSKTLTVPAGI
+1747 KGNTQTLTVPAGI
-1760 YPTNIQDDAGNTLN
+1760 YPTNIQDVAGN
-1774 AGLSETILKYN
+1774 ILKTGLQN
-1785 SKNIVIDTT
+1785 DTPLSCDGKFMVIDT
-1794 EPATPTVSINGNSN
+1794 ELPPTPGVYMDG
-1808 ASSFTQSVGMTIGG
+1808 APGAF
-1822 TEGNA
+1822 ENA
-1827 KIEFSLDAGGSYET
+1827 KYSATEIVTFRFEPEGDAKLEYSLDAGAN
-1841 YTGAITLPNK
+1841 YTEYSDEVSLPESS
-1851 GNNELNTFNV
+1851 NNSLNTYN
-1861 LAKQTDIAGN
+1861 LRARQTDVAGN
-1871 VSSVSQMKTVVVDL
+1871 VSVLSDMINIVVDL
-1885 RPTGLKSIITIKPSG
+1885 RPIGLKSISTTKPAG
-1900 VYKAGVLI
+1900 VYKAGAEI
-1908 PLTLEFYK
+1908 PLTFEFYK
-1916 AIKSN
+1916 PIESTANI
-1921 SDVTLTLSN
+1921 TATLSN
-1930 NKPITFKPDGK
+1930 GAPVTFKPDGK
-1941 SVYTVNYTT
+1941 SVYTVNYTV
-1950 ASGDDVDALF
+1950 GNNDVSTLALF
-1960 VKNFAGTIIDSATGA
+1960 VASLQGDAIKDCATDNFINEFAGVEGGA
-1975 LVTSFVGV
+1975 SG
-1983 DGSVNAGVVNGT
+1983 GKVNGT
-1995 IKADNLPKT
+1995 IMADNLPET
-2004 DNVISIDTAAPK
+2004 GDNVIIIDTAAPK
-2016 LTGYTVNSLGGTPVA
+2016 LTGYTVNSLGGTPVIT
-2031 DSKNYLNAGDTVE
+2031 DSKNYLNAGDSVE
-2044 IAVAFDEAVTI
+2044 IAVEFDEDVTI
-2055 SGDSIVILNNN
+2055 SGDSTVTLNND

-2073 TSEDKKIL
+2073 TSEEDKKIL

-2092 KTDLGIAAN
+2092 IEDLGIAAS
-2101 IYPNNIQDIAGNAL
+2101 IYPNNIQDIAGNVL
-2115 ASGTTETKLMY
+2115 ASGTTKTSLMY
-2126 KSKNIDIDTVCV
+2126 NDKNIVIDTECV
-2138 APTLGGISAGKIY
+2138 APKMSGIAAGKIY
-2151 NAAQTVTLLSD
+2151 KAAQTVTLSG
-2162 ETGAVFHYSV
+2162 EPGATFYYSV
-2172 NGGASEAECNDET
+2172 NGGASDPECDDET

-2235 GSYKKGDKFT
+2235 GSYKKDDKFT

-2264 TAKVTFANITDSN
+2264 EAMVTFDNITDSN

-2295 ANSVSG
+2295 ASSVSG

-2398 NIHKAGISNW
+2398 NTHKAKISGW

-2429 YVLKYDIDHGAYA
+2429 YVLNYDIDHGAYA
-2442 SANGITD
+2442 SASDITD
-2449 STQKA
+2449 STQQA

-2482 STNATSVVTIQ
+2482 STNATSVVTIK

-2510 GTFVDLVGNK
+2510 GTFMDMVGNE
-2520 CAAES
+2520 CAEES
-2525 GSKVQFETGPTATPV
+2525 GSNVLFETGPTATPV
-2540 IRIDKVSGR
+2540 IRINKKSGQ
-2549 GEDGSG
+2549 GSG
-2555 LDGNGS
+2555 N
-2561 QAYTTGV
+2561 QPYTTGV
-2568 KVSSEMHDAE
+2568 KVSSEMHGAK
-2578 LYFAQSNNPVNSDS
+2578 LYFAQSNNPVNNDS
-2592 NSVDKVKDP
+2592 NSVDKVKNP
-2601 TSFASYSSEETLK
+2601 TSFDSYSSEETLE
-2614 VTNDQDGAIFK
+2614 VANNQDGAIFK

-2634 LTDGEVYKELAYKT
+2634 LTGGEVYKELAYKT
-2648 VIKLGGGS
+2648 VIKLGSS

-2679 DILSTAQGG
+2679 DSLSTAQGG

-2703 KEYDPNAYHDNNT
+2703 KEYDPYASSNNNGK
-2716 DNRWIGSENEVT
+2716 DERWIGSENEVT
-2728 KPGSYDYI
+2728 KPGSCDSI
-2736 NAPEVSGGGS
+2736 DAAEVSDGDD

-2755 GDGKIYFKPS
+2755 GVTITLTVPDWVWDDSAVLYVWVWGGSVSGKWVNVTKKS
-2765 SDWRGDGARFAA
+2765 STSATFV
-2777 YFYDNGKKWLS
+2777 L
-2788 MEDTDGDGIYECER
+2788 
-2802 PSGYPSVIFCRMDPN
+2802 PSGCTGFKVARMAAGASPN
-2817 NSINDWKSNGG
+2817 FDTAYNKSGDISYNGTTTY
-2828 GVWNQS
+2828 N
-2834 ADLTIPTDGRNYFI
+2834 AF
-2848 INSGWDGINGSWSTK
+2848 

>member
-1 MKIMKQLYILFL
+1 MKIMKRLYILFL

-164 VEYFKNKTFS
+164 IEYFKNKTFS

-251 DKHYLRMAVAVTDK
+251 EKHYLRMAVAVTDK

-339 DEMVKHETVTKASFG
+339 DEMVKHETITKASFG

-451 EKVLLAWDPNASE
+451 EKVILAWDPNASE
-464 EKATELKVAKW
+464 EKAVTLKQNVW
-475 DIAENGYQNGIKYW
+475 DIDTNGYHDGIKYW

-518 IGENGN
+518 IDENGN

-677 YSVGD
+677 YSVGEI
-682 TLHFRVTMNRK
+682 LHFRVTMNRK
-693 IEIKGDEESIYL
+693 IKIKGDKESIYL

-716 VVPKAVYYGFE
+716 VVPKAVYDGFE

-898 TYTVETVK
+898 TYTVETVR

-929 LGIKIDTEKPTLKNI
+929 LGIKIDTEKPTLENI

-949 IGTVKNGK
+949 IGSVKNGK

-1129 YTNNITVKPVF
+1129 YANNITVEPVF
-1140 DETTST
+1140 DKTTST

-1158 VDWLERIDY
+1158 VDWLEQTDY

-1230 TFSKRVNA
+1230 TFSKRVKA
-1238 KESGNGDIKLTF
+1238 EKSGTDDIKLTF

-1303 VTTVDLK
+1303 VTTGDLM

-1355 LNAGKTVK
+1355 LNAGDTVK
-1363 IAAIFD
+1363 IAAVFE

-1383 GDKNATYTGTSDD
+1383 GGKNATYTGTSDD

-1447 YKEKSIV
+1447 YNEKSIV

-1489 VSISSTEVGSVI
+1489 VSISSTEDGTVI
-1501 EYSINGGAK
+1501 EYSTNGGAK

-1599 KPLENLSSDTLA
+1599 KALENLSSDTLA

-1648 GKITDSFG
+1648 DKITDSFG

-1681 KSVSDTEHVSGKYYY
+1681 ERVSDTEHVSGKYYY

-1725 NENAIYLSTKDDDTL
+1725 NENAIYSKAKDDDTL

-1760 YPTNIQDDAGNTLN
+1760 YPTNIQDVAGN
-1774 AGLSETILKYN
+1774 ILKTGLQN
-1785 SKNIVIDTT
+1785 DTPLSCDGKSMVIDT
-1794 EPATPTVSINGNSN
+1794 ELPPTPGVYMDG
-1808 ASSFTQSVGMTIGG
+1808 APGAF
-1822 TEGNA
+1822 ENA
-1827 KIEFSLDAGGSYET
+1827 KYSATEIVTFRFEPEGDAKLEYSLDAGAN
-1841 YTGAITLPNK
+1841 YTKYSSGEVSLPESSNDS
-1851 GNNELNTFNV
+1851 LNTYN
-1861 LAKQTDIAGN
+1861 LRARQTDVAGN
-1871 VSSVSQMKTVVVDL
+1871 VSVLSDMINIVVDL
-1885 RPTGLKSIITIKPSG
+1885 RPIGLKSISTTKPAG
-1900 VYKAGVLI
+1900 VYKAGAEI
-1908 PLTLEFYK
+1908 PLTFEFYK
-1916 AIKSN
+1916 PIESTANI
-1921 SDVTLTLSN
+1921 TATLSN
-1930 NKPITFKPDGK
+1930 GANVKIEPDGK
-1941 SVYTVNYTT
+1941 SVYTVNYTV
-1950 ASGDDVDALF
+1950 GNDDVSTSALF
-1960 VKNFAGTIIDSATGA
+1960 VASLQGDAIKDCATDNFINEFAGVEGGA
-1975 LVTSFVGV
+1975 SG
-1983 DGSVNAGVVNGT
+1983 GKVNGT
-1995 IKADNLPKT
+1995 ITADNLPET
-2004 DNVISIDTAAPK
+2004 GDNVIIIDTAAPK

-2044 IAVAFDEAVTI
+2044 IAVKFDEAVTI

-2073 TSEDKKIL
+2073 TSEDKQIL

-2092 KTDLGIAAN
+2092 ETDLGIAAN
-2101 IYPNNIQDIAGNAL
+2101 IYPNNIQDIAGNVL

-2126 KSKNIDIDTVCV
+2126 KSKNIEIDTVCV
-2138 APTLGGISAGKIY
+2138 APTLDGIFAGKIY
-2151 NAAQTVTLLSD
+2151 NAAQTVTLSG
-2162 ETGAVFHYSV
+2162 ETSAVFYYSV
-2172 NGGASEAECNDET
+2172 NGGASEAKCNDKT

-2235 GSYKKGDKFT
+2235 GSYKKDDKFT

-2250 TENVTGNIT
+2250 TENVTTENLK

-2264 TAKVTFANITDSN
+2264 GAMVTFDNITGSN

-2398 NIHKAGISNW
+2398 NIHKAKISGW

-2429 YVLKYDIDHGAYA
+2429 YVLNYAINHGAYA
-2442 SANGITD
+2442 SASDITD
-2449 STQKA
+2449 STQKD

-2540 IRIDKVSGR
+2540 IRINKISGR
-2549 GEDGSG
+2549 GENGTG

-2568 KVSSEMHDAE
+2568 KVSSEMYNAT
-2578 LYFAQSNNPVNSDS
+2578 LYFAQNSNKVDNDS
-2592 NSVDKVKDP
+2592 NKV
-2601 TSFASYSSEETLK
+2601 SK
-2614 VTNDQDGAIFK
+2614 VTNPTSYTTCTNSSEVTISTSSTKGEIFK
-2625 LWAKTTKDG
+2625 LWAYATKEG
-2634 LTDGEVYKELAYKT
+2634 LATGEVYKELAFKT
-2648 VIKLGGGS
+2648 VIKTGASYYL
-2656 HYVRGSDS
+2656 RGSDS
-2664 TGGVSATTEFPASWY
+2664 TGGVSATTEFPISWY
-2679 DILSTAQGG
+2679 DNLDTAKAKNNY
-2688 SSCWVTWHILKSFQW
+2688 WVSWHVLKSFQW
-2703 KEYDPNAYHDNNT
+2703 KEHNGGDWVN
-2716 DNRWIGSENEVT
+2716 IGGENEVT

-2736 NAPEVSGGGS
+2736 DASEIYDGDD

-2755 GDGKIYFKPS
+2755 GVTITLTFPDWVWDDSAVLYVWVWGGSVSGKWVNVTEKS
-2765 SDWRGDGARFAA
+2765 STSATFV
-2777 YFYDNGKKWLS
+2777 L
-2788 MEDTDGDGIYECER
+2788 
-2802 PSGYPSVIFCRMDPN
+2802 PSGCTGFKVARMAAGASPN
-2817 NSINDWKSNGG
+2817 FDTAYNKSGDISYNGTTTYN
-2828 GVWNQS
+2828 V
-2834 ADLTIPTDGRNYFI
+2834 F
-2848 INSGWDGINGSWSTK
+2848 

>member
-164 VEYFKNKTFS
+164 IEYFKNKTFS

-518 IGENGN
+518 IDENGN

-670 IDEPGGY
+670 IDEPGEY

-716 VVPKAVYYGFE
+716 VVPKAVYDGFE

-849 ETLFVGMEDRVEESD
+849 ETLFVGMEDRVEKSD

-929 LGIKIDTEKPTLKNI
+929 LGIKIDTEKPTLENI

-949 IGTVKNGK
+949 IGSVKNGK

-1038 AGNPISGSVNNKVEL
+1038 AGNPISSSVNNKVEL

-1092 AFNFKDID
+1092 AFNFKDINN
-1100 DQPIGSFDDS
+1100 QPIGSFDDS

-1129 YTNNITVKPVF
+1129 YTNNITVEPVF
-1140 DETTST
+1140 DKTTST

-1158 VDWLERIDY
+1158 VDWLEQTDY

-1230 TFSKRVNA
+1230 TFSKRVKA
-1238 KESGNGDIKLTF
+1238 EKSGTDDIKLTF

-1295 DTVGNKVE
+1295 DTVGNKVA
-1303 VTTVDLK
+1303 VTTGDLM
-1310 LAVSTGFAN
+1310 LAVSTGFVN

-1489 VSISSTEVGSVI
+1489 VSISSTEDGTVI
-1501 EYSINGGAK
+1501 EYSTNGGAK

-1599 KPLENLSSDTLA
+1599 KALENLSSDTLA

-1648 GKITDSFG
+1648 DKITDSFG
-1656 KLADNFKDNDIRI
+1656 KLADNFSGNEILI
-1669 DTKSP
+1669 DTIAP

-1725 NENAIYLSTKDDDTL
+1725 NENAIYLKDDDTL

-1760 YPTNIQDDAGNTLN
+1760 YPTNIQDVAGN
-1774 AGLSETILKYN
+1774 ILKTGLQN
-1785 SKNIVIDTT
+1785 DTPLSCDGKSMVIDT
-1794 EPATPTVSINGNSN
+1794 ELPPTPGVYMDG
-1808 ASSFTQSVGMTIGG
+1808 ASVAF
-1822 TEGNA
+1822 ENA
-1827 KIEFSLDAGGSYET
+1827 KYSATEIVTFKFESEGGAKLEYSLDAGAN
-1841 YTGAITLPNK
+1841 YTEYSDEVSLPESS
-1851 GNNELNTFNV
+1851 NNSLNTYN
-1861 LAKQTDIAGN
+1861 LRARQTDVAGN
-1871 VSSVSQMKTVVVDL
+1871 VSVLSDMINIVVDL
-1885 RPTGLKSIITIKPSG
+1885 RPIGLKSISTTKPAG
-1900 VYKAGVLI
+1900 VYKAGAEI
-1908 PLTLEFYK
+1908 PLIFEFYK
-1916 AIKSN
+1916 PIESTANI
-1921 SDVTLTLSN
+1921 TATLSN
-1930 NKPITFKPDGK
+1930 GALVTFKPDGK
-1941 SVYTVNYTT
+1941 SVYTVNYTV
-1950 ASGDDVDALF
+1950 GNNDVSTSALF
-1960 VKNFAGTIIDSATGA
+1960 VASLQGDAIKDCATDNLINEFAGVKGGA
-1975 LVTSFVGV
+1975 S
-1983 DGSVNAGVVNGT
+1983 DGKVNGT
-1995 IKADNLPKT
+1995 IMATNLPNT
-2004 DNVISIDTAAPK
+2004 GSTVIRIDTAAPK

-2044 IAVAFDEAVTI
+2044 IAAVFDEDVTI

-2092 KTDLGIAAN
+2092 ETDLGIAAN
-2101 IYPNNIQDIAGNAL
+2101 IYPNNIQDIAGNVL
-2115 ASGTTETKLMY
+2115 ASGTTETSLMY
-2126 KSKNIDIDTVCV
+2126 NDKNIVIDTECV
-2138 APTLGGISAGKIY
+2138 APTLDGISAGKIY

-2172 NGGASEAECNDET
+2172 NGGASEAECDDET

-2235 GSYKKGDKFT
+2235 GSYKKDDKFT

-2264 TAKVTFANITDSN
+2264 GAMVTFDNITDSN

-2362 SNIVLNFNEGV
+2362 SNIILNFNEGV

-2429 YVLKYDIDHGAYA
+2429 YVLNYAINHGAYA
-2442 SANGITD
+2442 SASDITD
-2449 STQKA
+2449 STQEA

-2520 CAAES
+2520 CVAES
-2525 GSKVQFETGPTATPV
+2525 GNKVRFETGPTATPV
-2540 IRIDKVSGR
+2540 IRINKLSGI
-2549 GEDGSG
+2549 ES
-2555 LDGNGS
+2555 GS
-2561 QAYTTGV
+2561 QPYTTGV
-2568 KVSSEMHDAE
+2568 KVSSEMYGAT
-2578 LYFAQSNNPVNSDS
+2578 LSFAKSSNTVSDDS
-2592 NSVDKVKDP
+2592 NKVSKVTDP
-2601 TSFASYSSEETLK
+2601 TSYTTRTNSSE
-2614 VTNDQDGAIFK
+2614 VTISDTSKKGEIFK
-2625 LWAKTTKDG
+2625 LWAKATKTG
-2634 LTDGEVYKELAYKT
+2634 LTNGDVCKELAYKT
-2648 VIKLGGGS
+2648 VLNTSKANIM
-2656 HYVRGSDS
+2656 GSDS
-2664 TGGVSATTEFPASWY
+2664 TGGVSATTEFPISWY
-2679 DILSTAQGG
+2679 HRLDNTSVTT
-2688 SSCWVTWHILKSFQW
+2688 SDYWVSWHVLKSFQW
-2703 KEYDPNAYHDNNT
+2703 KGRTDDTWHD
-2716 DNRWIGSENEVT
+2716 GSNEKT
-2728 KPGSYDYI
+2728 NPGSYDSFG
-2736 NAPEVSGGGS
+2736 ADEVDGGDD
-2746 SGDSGNTGS
+2746 SGDSGDDS
-2755 GDGKIYFKPS
+2755 DDGKIYLKPNS
-2765 SDWRGDGARFAA
+2765 NWLIDGARFAA
-2777 YFYDNGKKWLS
+2777 YFFGNGDKWVS
-2788 MEDTDGDGIYECER
+2788 MTYVS
-2802 PSGYPSVIFCRMDPN
+2802 SGLYVCDKPAGSSGVIFCRMNPN
-2817 NSINDWKSNGG
+2817 KVENNFTDSSNNGPLYNRTG
-2828 GVWNQS
+2828 
-2834 ADLTIPTDGRNYFI
+2834 DLTIPTNGDNCFTLNEGV
-2848 INSGWDGINGSWSTK
+2848 WTQMDDKCGSWSKQ

>member
-13 IFSIW
+13 ILSIW

-164 VEYFKNKTFS
+164 IEYFKNKTFS

-210 RKAGELMVEG
+210 RKAGELMVDG

-339 DEMVKHETVTKASFG
+339 DEMVKHETITKASFG

-451 EKVLLAWDPNASE
+451 EKVILAWDPNASE

-518 IGENGN
+518 IDENGN

-591 ASLIIEY
+591 TSLTIEY
-598 KDSSGKLQKYDL
+598 TDSNGNPGVYDL
-610 IENNLLAKD
+610 LQNKCLAPN
-619 GTWSVTSNKLQ
+619 GTWSVTSDKLTE
-630 NLGGSYQRIVVK
+630 LGGSYQRIIVK
-642 ALDYFGNISQSSVY
+642 ASDSFGNISQSSVY

-677 YSVGD
+677 YSENKV
-682 TLHFRVTMNRK
+682 LHFSVTMNRE
-693 IEIKGDEESIYL
+693 IEIKGNKESIYL
-705 ELNCREDSTSD
+705 ELNCKGKSISD
-716 VVPKAVYYGFE
+716 VTTIPKAVYDGFK
-727 EEKTLKFK
+727 EEKILKFK
-735 YTVQSGDNADPLD
+735 YTVQSGDKAEPLD
-748 YLSSDSIK
+748 YLSESSLK
-756 MADGTVILGKA
+756 MDDETKIFGKA
-767 EGEGVSSVPAVLTL
+767 LGEGVSSVPAVLKL
-781 VKPGDSG
+781 SEPGKAG
-788 SLSSRGVFIDTEKPY
+788 SLSSRGVFIDTEKPF
-803 ITVISTNVGQG
+803 VNKISADVGQG
-814 AYTVGQKIRI
+814 AYTVGQEIRI
-824 SAQLNEVIS
+824 TAQFNEIIN
-833 GKARI
+833 GQARI
-838 LVNSRP
+838 LLNSRKQDTNDP
-844 NNPND
+844 N
-849 ETLFVGMEDRVEESD
+849 LFVGMNNPVANSD
-864 TLDFVYTVE
+864 TLEFLYTVR
-873 EGDKNDDGEFLDIYV
+873 EGDNTENEFLDIYV
-888 PVYADKYNPD
+888 PFYAHSDD
-898 TYTVETVK
+898 VTVE
-906 DEAGNEMNFENFPV
+906 DNAGNEMNFSNFPKNT
-920 GEISGSLAS
+920 ESGSLAE
-929 LGIKIDTEKPTLKNI
+929 LKIKIDTKAPIFDGVYVSDVSIEPYE
-944 SVKSV
+944 V
-949 IGTVKNGK
+949 NGK
-957 YYLNAGK
+957 NYYLNAGK
-964 TVTLEVE
+964 TVTLEARFNETVV
-971 FSELMFLGKEQPTL
+971 LGDEQPYL
-985 HLNAL
+985 ELNM
-990 NGEETVKAQYQ
+990 TKDDKPVRAQYKTGA
-1001 SGSGS
+1001 GSS
-1006 TFLTFV
+1006 ILYFV
-1012 YTVAAGDNSPVTGLT
+1012 YTVAAGDD
-1027 CTAFEGDVTDE
+1027 TADKNLHCDAFVGKVTDE
-1038 AGNPISGSVNNKVEL
+1038 AGNKVFGSTEEGKNTIGE
-1053 ANEVVLK
+1053 EVALK
-1060 KSAVDDEEKSNDS
+1060 KAISNGTEEI
-1073 STSYT
+1073 
-1078 ECSIIVDTAKPEPP
+1078 SIIIDTTKPDAPT
-1092 AFNFKDID
+1092 FTFKGET
-1100 DQPIGSFDDS
+1100 GSDVGGFTSD
-1110 FNALGNR
+1110 NNQR
-1117 ATGRVY
+1117 AMGYVY
-1123 TGTASG
+1123 TGKATG
-1129 YTNNITVKPVF
+1129 YIENITITPKPADGEITSKVK
-1140 DETTST
+1140 
-1146 MTMYAITGGHVK
+1146 MYASIPGRTEQEWS
-1158 VDWLERIDY
+1158 DMDCY
-1167 TTDTKNAEQDWTVKA
+1167 TTNTDNAEHDWTVKA
-1182 QLTDFAGNVS
+1182 QLVDYAGNMS
-1192 DVTSATFKVDNGLP
+1192 DVSSATFKVDKGVP
-1206 LLSSITTTSVN
+1206 LLSSITTTAIN
-1217 GLYKSGMQIPVTL
+1217 GLYKAGTEIPVTL
-1230 TFSKRVNA
+1230 TFSKKVNA
-1238 KESGNGDIKLTF
+1238 VKSGNGEIKLTF
-1250 NNEGYVTF
+1250 NNNGYVTF
-1258 VSSEAYSAM
+1258 VVSSNAYSAM
-1267 YKGIYYVG
+1267 HKGTYSVG
-1275 TGDTDIAKLEVENIT
+1275 TDDSDINDDSPIDDVKKLQIKEIT
-1290 GGIFS
+1290 GGIFTDTAGNEVAVEGDDCKLVMGEGFS
-1295 DTVGNKVE
+1295 D
-1303 VTTVDLK
+1303 
-1310 LAVSTGFAN
+1310 
-1319 DFKEKNIQI
+1319 DFKTKNIQI
-1328 DKTAPKLNEYKIE
+1328 DKTAPKFDGYQIE

-1350 ENSYY
+1350 SNSYY
-1355 LNAGKTVK
+1355 LNVGDTVK
-1363 IAAIFD
+1363 IAAVFE
-1369 EPVIISGDSKIKLC
+1369 EPVMISGDSKIELSHGKS
-1383 GDKNATYTGTSDD
+1383 ASYVGTSSDR
-1396 KKTLYYTYTVAGNDN
+1396 KTLYYTYTVASEENS
-1411 LASLAVDEEKSFP
+1411 ASLSIAEKVIPSNV
-1424 GAIQDIAGNTLDENG
+1424 QDIAGNKFETKPAESTTLKHN
-1439 SAPNTELK
+1439 
-1447 YKEKSIV
+1447 EKTIV
-1454 IDTIKPSAPTVT
+1454 IDTITPAAPDVT
-1466 LTKASGSDLTNNEM
+1466 FKDAGGEEVATDIGNV
-1480 ENGISEQLN
+1480 SEQLTME
-1489 VSISSTEVGSVI
+1489 ISGEGNGEKI
-1501 EYSINGGAK
+1501 EYSINGGADYFVGISK
-1510 YEEGTKAVLGDT
+1510 VLGDT
-1522 GSKKTFYIVA
+1522 GSKKTFYIMA
-1532 RQTDKAGN
+1532 KQTDKAGN
-1540 MSGVSKK
+1540 MSKPSDK

-1572 TGDVIPVTLLFTK
+1572 AGDEIPVTLLFTK
-1585 KVKLSNVTITFNNE
+1585 KVKFSGLKLTLNNG
-1599 KPLENLSSDTLA
+1599 KVLEFANTDTLA
-1611 ISHQFNYTIADGH
+1611 ISHQTVYTIASEEDTTNG
-1624 DWAEALNVKE
+1624 ALKATE
-1634 LSGTFKNESDEDVT
+1634 LKGTFTDESNTTVDDKISASFKNL
-1648 GKITDSFG
+1648 I
-1656 KLADNFKDNDIRI
+1656 DNFKGNEIFI
-1669 DTKSP
+1669 DTKAP
-1674 TISSYSV
+1674 TIGSYSIE
-1681 KSVSDTEHVSGKYYY
+1681 SISDEMHFDSDKYY
-1696 LNADDTVIIE
+1696 LNAGDTVKIK
-1706 VNFNEKV
+1706 VTFSEKV
-1713 EVIGTS
+1713 GVVGTS
-1719 VLSLDT
+1719 VLSL
-1725 NENAIYLSTKDDDTL
+1725 NSGENAVYLSNIDDKTL
-1740 IYEYKIG
+1740 IYEYK
-1747 KGNSKTLTVPAGI
+1747 VVAGI
-1760 YPTNIQDDAGNTLN
+1760 ASPLSILQNVYPTNIQDDAGNTLN

-1841 YTGAITLPNK
+1841 YTGAITLPK
-1851 GNNELNTFNV
+1851 EGNNKLNTFNV
-1861 LAKQTDIAGN
+1861 LARQTDKAGN

-1885 RPTGLKSIITIKPSG
+1885 RPTGLRSIITIKPSG

-1930 NKPITFKPDGK
+1930 NEPITFKPDGK

-1950 ASGDDVDALF
+1950 EDGDDVTALY

-2004 DNVISIDTAAPK
+2004 GNVISIDTAAPK

-2031 DSKNYLNAGDTVE
+2031 DSKNYLNAGDSVE

-2055 SGDSIVILNNN
+2055 SGDSTVTLNNN

-2073 TSEDKKIL
+2073 TSDDKKTL
-2081 YYTYTVSGGDD
+2081 YYTYMVSGGDD
-2092 KTDLGIAAN
+2092 IEDLGIAAS
-2101 IYPNNIQDIAGNAL
+2101 IYPNNIQDIAGNVL
-2115 ASGTTETKLMY
+2115 ASGTTKTSLMY
-2126 KSKNIDIDTVCV
+2126 NDKNIVIDTECV
-2138 APTLGGISAGKIY
+2138 APTLDGISAGKIY
-2151 NAAQTVTLLSD
+2151 NAAQTVRLLSD

-2185 FTTPTTEGRHPITA
+2185 FTTPITEGRHPITA
-2199 YQVDIA
+2199 YQIDIA

-2264 TAKVTFANITDSN
+2264 TAEVTFANITDSN

-2282 YTALSGH
+2282 YTTLSGH
-2289 DTNALK
+2289 NTNALK

-2429 YVLKYDIDHGAYA
+2429 YVLNYAINHGAYA
-2442 SANGITD
+2442 SASDITD

-2540 IRIDKVSGR
+2540 IRINKLSGQ
-2549 GEDGSG
+2549 GP
-2555 LDGNGS
+2555 GN
-2561 QAYTTGV
+2561 QPYTTGV

-2592 NSVDKVKDP
+2592 NSVDKVKNP

-2634 LTDGEVYKELAYKT
+2634 LTGGEVYKELAYKT
-2648 VIKLGGGS
+2648 VIKLGSS

-2679 DILSTAQGG
+2679 DSLSTAQGG

-2703 KEYDPNAYHDNNT
+2703 KEYDPNAYHDDKT

-2728 KPGSYDYI
+2728 KPGSCDYI
-2736 NAPEVSGGGS
+2736 NAPEVDGGGS

-2755 GDGKIYFKPS
+2755 GVTITLTVPDWVWNDSAVLYVWVWGGSVSGKWVNVTKKS
-2765 SDWRGDGARFAA
+2765 STSATFV
-2777 YFYDNGKKWLS
+2777 L
-2788 MEDTDGDGIYECER
+2788 
-2802 PSGYPSVIFCRMDPN
+2802 PSGCTGFKVARMAAGASPN
-2817 NSINDWKSNGG
+2817 FDTAHNKSDDISYNG
-2828 GVWNQS
+2828 
-2834 ADLTIPTDGRNYFI
+2834 T
-2848 INSGWDGINGSWSTK
+2848 TKYNVF

>member
-164 VEYFKNKTFS
+164 IEYFKNKTFS

-439 IVEAT
+439 MVEAT

-464 EKATELKVAKW
+464 EKAVTLKQNVW
-475 DIAENGYQNGIKYW
+475 DIDTNGYHDGIKYW
-489 IVDLKDFENIAENN
+489 IVDLKDFENVMENN
-503 TVKLDWSCELPVNDF
+503 TFKLDWSCELPVNDF
-518 IGENGN
+518 IDENGN

-591 ASLIIEY
+591 TSLTIEY
-598 KDSSGKLQKYDL
+598 TDSNGNPGEYDL
-610 IENNLLAKD
+610 LQNKCLAPD
-619 GTWSVTSNKLQ
+619 GTWSVTSDKLTE
-630 NLGGSYQRIVVK
+630 LGGSYQRIIVK
-642 ALDYFGNISQSSVY
+642 ASDSFGNISQSSVY

-677 YSVGD
+677 YSENKV
-682 TLHFRVTMNRK
+682 LHFSVTMNRE
-693 IEIKGDEESIYL
+693 IEIKGNKESIYL
-705 ELNCREDSTSD
+705 ELNCKGKSISD
-716 VVPKAVYYGFE
+716 VTTIPKAVYDGFE
-727 EEKTLKFK
+727 EEKILKFK
-735 YTVQSGDNADPLD
+735 YTVQSGDKAEPLD
-748 YLSSDSIK
+748 YLSENSLK
-756 MADGTVILGKA
+756 MDDETKIFGKA
-767 EGEGVSSVPAVLTL
+767 LGEGVSSVPAVLKL
-781 VKPGDSG
+781 SEPGKAG
-788 SLSSRGVFIDTEKPY
+788 SLSSRGVFIDTEKP
-803 ITVISTNVGQG
+803 VVNKISADVGQG
-814 AYTVGQKIRI
+814 AYTVDKEIRI
-824 SAQLNEVIS
+824 TAQFNEIIN
-833 GKARI
+833 GRARI
-838 LVNSRP
+838 LLNSRG
-844 NNPND
+844 ND
-849 ETLFVGMEDRVEESD
+849 ATNTDLFVAAEKEVKNSD
-864 TLDFVYTVE
+864 TLEFLYTVK
-873 EGDKNDDGEFLDIYV
+873 EGDNTENQFLDIYV
-888 PVYADKYNPD
+888 PFYAFSD
-898 TYTVETVK
+898 TETVK
-906 DEAGNEMNFENFPV
+906 DNAGNEMDFKKFPKDT
-920 GEISGSLAS
+920 ESGSLAE
-929 LGIKIDTEKPTLKNI
+929 LKIKIDTKAPIFDGVYVSDVSIEPYE
-944 SVKSV
+944 
-949 IGTVKNGK
+949 KNGK
-957 YYLNAGK
+957 NYYLNAGK
-964 TVTLEVE
+964 TVTLEARFNETVV
-971 FSELMFLGKEQPTL
+971 LGDEQPYL
-985 HLNAL
+985 ELNM
-990 NGEETVKAQYQ
+990 TKDDKPVRAQYKTGA
-1001 SGSGS
+1001 GSS
-1006 TFLTFV
+1006 ILYFV
-1012 YTVAAGDNSPVTGLT
+1012 YTVAAGDD
-1027 CTAFEGDVTDE
+1027 TAGKNLHCDAFVGKVTDE
-1038 AGNPISGSVNNKVEL
+1038 AGNRVVGSTDDGKNTIEENVALRKAISNGT
-1053 ANEVVLK
+1053 
-1060 KSAVDDEEKSNDS
+1060 EEI
-1073 STSYT
+1073 
-1078 ECSIIVDTAKPEPP
+1078 SIIIDTTKPDAPTFTFKGETGNVDGFTSD
-1092 AFNFKDID
+1092 NN
-1100 DQPIGSFDDS
+1100 Q
-1110 FNALGNR
+1110 R
-1117 ATGRVY
+1117 AMGYVY
-1123 TGTASG
+1123 TGKATG
-1129 YTNNITVKPVF
+1129 YIENITITPKPADGEVTSKVK
-1140 DETTST
+1140 
-1146 MTMYAITGGHVK
+1146 MYASIPGRTMQEWK
-1158 VDWLERIDY
+1158 EINEY
-1167 TTDTKNAEQDWTVKA
+1167 TTVTDNAEQDWTVKA
-1182 QLTDFAGNVS
+1182 QLVDYAGNMS
-1192 DVTSATFKVDNGLP
+1192 DVSSATFKVDKGVP
-1206 LLSSITTTSVN
+1206 LLSSITTTAIN
-1217 GLYKSGMQIPVTL
+1217 GLYKAGTEIPVTL
-1230 TFSKRVNA
+1230 TFSKKVNA
-1238 KESGNGDIKLTF
+1238 VKSGNGDIKLTF
-1250 NNEGYVTF
+1250 NNNGYVTF
-1258 VSSEAYSAM
+1258 VVSSNAYSAM
-1267 YKGIYYVG
+1267 HKGTYNVG
-1275 TGDTDIAKLEVENIT
+1275 SEDTDIAKLEVKEIT
-1290 GGIFS
+1290 GGIFTDTAGNEVAVEGDDCKLVMGEGFS
-1295 DTVGNKVE
+1295 D
-1303 VTTVDLK
+1303 
-1310 LAVSTGFAN
+1310 
-1319 DFKEKNIQI
+1319 DFKTKNIQI
-1328 DKTAPKLNEYKIE
+1328 DKTAPKFDGYQIE
-1341 SISDESHSD
+1341 SISDENHSD
-1350 ENSYY
+1350 SNSYY
-1355 LNAGKTVK
+1355 LNAGDTVK
-1363 IAAIFD
+1363 IAAVF
-1369 EPVIISGDSKIKLC
+1369 EESVMISGDSKIELSHGKS
-1383 GDKNATYTGTSDD
+1383 ASYVGTSSDR
-1396 KKTLYYTYTVAGNDN
+1396 KTLYYTYTVASDENS
-1411 LASLAVDEEKSFP
+1411 ASLCIAEKVIP
-1424 GAIQDIAGNTLDENG
+1424 NNVQDIAGNKFETKPAESTTLKHN
-1439 SAPNTELK
+1439 
-1447 YKEKSIV
+1447 EKTIV
-1454 IDTIKPSAPTVT
+1454 IDTITPDAPSVT
-1466 LTKASGSDLTNNEM
+1466 FKDAGGEEVATDIGNV
-1480 ENGISEQLN
+1480 SEQLTME
-1489 VSISSTEVGSVI
+1489 ISGEGNGEKI
-1501 EYSINGGAK
+1501 EYSINGGADYFVGISK
-1510 YEEGTKAVLGDT
+1510 VLGDT
-1522 GSKKTFYIVA
+1522 GSKKTFYIMA
-1532 RQTDKAGN
+1532 KQTDKAGN
-1540 MSGVSKK
+1540 MSKPSDK

-1572 TGDVIPVTLLFTK
+1572 AGDEIPVTLLFTK
-1585 KVKLSNVTITFNNE
+1585 KVKFSGLKLTLNNG
-1599 KPLENLSSDTLA
+1599 KVLEFANTNTLA
-1611 ISHQFNYTIADGH
+1611 ISHQTVYTIASGEDTKNGY
-1624 DWAEALNVKE
+1624 LKVNKE
-1634 LSGTFKNESDEDVT
+1634 KGISGTFTDESNTTVDN
-1648 GKITDSFG
+1648 KISASFAN
-1656 KLADNFKDNDIRI
+1656 LVDNFSGNEILI
-1669 DTKSP
+1669 DTNAP

-1681 KSVSDTEHVSGKYYY
+1681 ESVSDEMHIDTDGNYY
-1696 LNADDTVIIE
+1696 LNAGDTVK
-1706 VNFNEKV
+1706 VKVTFSEKV
-1713 EVIGTS
+1713 GVVGTS
-1719 VLSLDT
+1719 VLSL
-1725 NENAIYLSTKDDDTL
+1725 NSGENAVYLPNVDDDDKTL
-1740 IYEYKIG
+1740 IYEYK
-1747 KGNSKTLTVPAGI
+1747 VVAGTASPLSI
-1760 YPTNIQDDAGNTLN
+1760 LQNVYPTNIQDDAGNTLN

-1794 EPATPTVSINGNSN
+1794 EPATPTVSIAGNSN

-1827 KIEFSLDAGGSYET
+1827 MIEFSLDAGGSYET
-1841 YTGAITLPNK
+1841 YTGAITLPK
-1851 GNNELNTFNV
+1851 EGNNNLNTFNV
-1861 LAKQTDIAGN
+1861 LVKQTDIAGN
-1871 VSSVSQMKTVVVDL
+1871 VSSLSQMKTVVVDL
-1885 RPTGLKSIITIKPSG
+1885 RPTGLKSITTTKPSG

-1908 PLTLEFYK
+1908 PLTLEFHK

-1921 SDVTLTLSN
+1921 SNVTLTLSN

-1950 ASGDDVDALF
+1950 EDGDDVDALF

-1983 DGSVNAGVVNGT
+1983 DGSVSAGVVNGT
-1995 IKADNLPKT
+1995 ITADNLPKT
-2004 DNVISIDTAAPK
+2004 SNVISIDTAAPK
-2016 LTGYTVNSLGGTPVA
+2016 LTGYTVKSLGGTPVITVA
-2031 DSKNYLNAGDTVE
+2031 KNYLNAGDTVE

-2055 SGDSIVILNNN
+2055 SGNSTVTLNNN

-2073 TSEDKKIL
+2073 TSDDKKTL
-2081 YYTYTVSGGDD
+2081 YYTYTVAGGDD

-2101 IYPNNIQDIAGNAL
+2101 IYPNNIQDIAGNTLSAGL
-2115 ASGTTETKLMY
+2115 ADATTLKHD
-2126 KSKNIDIDTVCV
+2126 SRNIEIDTVCV
-2138 APTLGGISAGKIY
+2138 APTLDGIFAGKIY
-2151 NAAQTVTLLSD
+2151 NATQTVTLSG
-2162 ETGAVFHYSV
+2162 EPGATFYYSV
-2172 NGGASEAECNDET
+2172 DGGANSQQGQS
-2185 FTTPTTEGRHPITA
+2185 FSTPTTEGRHPITA

-2205 GNKSLWADAI
+2205 GNKSLWANVI
-2215 EIIVDTAPPAIK
+2215 EIIVDTAPPKIK

-2282 YTALSGH
+2282 YTTLSGH

-2334 ISSFSMTA
+2334 INGFSMTA

-2362 SNIVLNFNEGV
+2362 SNIILNFNEGV

-2398 NIHKAGISNW
+2398 NTHKASISSW
-2408 YKQRCIGTVN
+2408 YIQRCIGTVN

-2429 YVLKYDIDHGAYA
+2429 YVLKYAINHGAYA
-2442 SANGITD
+2442 RASDITD

-2454 VYNYFADKE
+2454 VYDYFADKE

-2525 GSKVQFETGPTATPV
+2525 GNKVQFETGPTATPV
-2540 IRIDKVSGR
+2540 IRINKLSGR
-2549 GEDGSG
+2549 ES
-2555 LDGNGS
+2555 GS
-2561 QAYTTGV
+2561 QPHTTNV
-2568 KVSSEMHDAE
+2568 KISSEMYGANLYYGTSKRTHNVSGAE
-2578 LYFAQSNNPVNSDS
+2578 NTVPSDPSPNSNTTNKQYVITLNAGS
-2592 NSVDKVKDP
+2592 NDC
-2601 TSFASYSSEETLK
+2601 A
-2614 VTNDQDGAIFK
+2614 AIFK
-2625 LWAKTTKDG
+2625 IFAYVTKTG
-2634 LTDGEVYKELAYKT
+2634 LSNGDKAKELAFKT
-2648 VIKLGGGS
+2648 LVKS
-2656 HYVRGSDS
+2656 TWQNCYVHGSDS
-2664 TGGVSATTEFPASWY
+2664 TGGVSATTEFPSSWY
-2679 DILSTAQGG
+2679 ESKQTAHLTDAYLV
-2688 SSCWVTWHILKSFQW
+2688 SWHILKSFQW
-2703 KEYDPNAYHDNNT
+2703 KMVDENGKWSNSSNQKAY
-2716 DNRWIGSENEVT
+2716 
-2728 KPGSYDYI
+2728 PGSYGYY
-2736 NAPEVSGGGS
+2736 EGG
-2746 SGDSGNTGS
+2746 
-2755 GDGKIYFKPS
+2755 
-2765 SDWRGDGARFAA
+2765 
-2777 YFYDNGKKWLS
+2777 
-2788 MEDTDGDGIYECER
+2788 
-2802 PSGYPSVIFCRMDPN
+2802 
-2817 NSINDWKSNGG
+2817 
-2828 GVWNQS
+2828 
-2834 ADLTIPTDGRNYFI
+2834 
-2848 INSGWDGINGSWSTK
+2848 